1 MRKLFIPLLLC
12 SALEAN
18 EKNGFFIEAG
28 FETGL
33 LEGTQ
38 TQEKNYTTTQTTTKT
53 TTNNYN
59 YLPLNSILQRA
70 TNLFKDADISKLSF
84 SSLSPVRAS
93 LDLSGHLTIENF
105 LPYNLNNVKLSF
117 TDAQGNVIDLGVIET
132 LPKQSKIVLSY
143 QQFNETKQVFDN
155 IMEEQKKYY
164 EKEAERRKNKTT
176 SSVSE
181 TNREPSFTFPTFEV
195 LSTPHSD
202 PNTQRVF
209 EALSKINT
217 NLVMKYSDTN
227 NFESAKDKT
236 EKFTAKTAEEFT
248 NLMLNMIAV
257 LDSQSWGDAILN
269 APFEFT
275 DNKQS
280 GECTNKGDSNDN
292 CVYPQKNGL
301 VKSNVDKK
309 YVLDKQS
316 IVNNFRGK
324 TDLDVSLL
332 NGAGVDGLGSNTTP
346 TNNDDGKNYGQLAVV
361 ASALNPQ
368 KLFGTDYKTINL
380 ADLRAILHEFSHTKG
395 YTHNGNMTY
404 QRVPVVGSNGQQEK
418 KDDGALKDSDG
429 LPYNVC
435 SLYGGQGQPSFPS
448 NYPNSI
454 YHNCAD
460 VPAGF
465 LGVTAAVWQQ
475 LINQNALP
483 INFANLNSQTNYNLN
498 ATLNTQDM
506 ANSVIGTIQKTLT
519 ATSTT
524 TTTSYHHSKS
534 LQRFRSPLLGI
545 NVKIGYQNY
554 FNDFIGLAY
563 YGIIK
568 YNYAKAANQKVQQL
582 SYGGGIDLL
591 LDFITTYSN
600 KNSPTGIQTRRNFS
614 SSFGI
619 FGGLRGLYNSYYALN
634 KVKGSGNLD
643 AATGLNYRYKHSKYS
658 VGISIPL
665 IQRKASVISSGS
677 DYTNSFVFNEG
688 ASHFKVFFN
697 YGWVF

>member
-1 MRKLFIPLLLC
+1 MRKLFIPLLLF

-33 LEGTQ
+33 LEGSQ
-38 TQEKNYTTTQTTTKT
+38 TQEKRHTTTKNT
-53 TTNNYN
+53 YATYN
-59 YLPLNSILQRA
+59 YLPTDTILKRA
-70 TNLFKDADISKLSF
+70 ANLFTDAKSISQLNF
-84 SSLSPVRAS
+84 SSLSPVKV
-93 LDLSGHLTIENF
+93 LYIGGKLTIENF
-105 LPYNLNNVKLSF
+105 LPYNLSNVKLSF
-117 TDAQGNVIDLGVIET
+117 TDAQGNIIDLGVIET
-132 LPKQSKIVLSY
+132 IPKHSKIVLPGEA
-143 QQFNETKQVFDN
+143 FNSL
-155 IMEEQKKYY
+155 
-164 EKEAERRKNKTT
+164 KEAFDKIDPYTFFFPKFEAT
-176 SSVSE
+176 STSVS
-181 TNREPSFTFPTFEV
+181 
-195 LSTPHSD
+195 D
-202 PNTQRVF
+202 ANTQRVF
-209 EALSKINT
+209 ETLNKIKT
-217 NLVMKYSDTN
+217 NLIMKYSNENPN
-227 NFESAKDKT
+227 NFNTCPYNNNGNTKNDCWQN
-236 EKFTAKTAEEFT
+236 FTPQTAEEFT

-275 DNKQS
+275 NSSTDCDNDPSK
-280 GECTNKGDSNDN
+280 
-292 CVYPQKNGL
+292 CVNPGTNGL
-301 VKSNVDKK
+301 VDSKVDQQ
-309 YVLDKQS
+309 YVLNKQG
-316 IVNNFRGK
+316 IVNNFRK
-324 TDLDVSLL
+324 KIEID
-332 NGAGVDGLGSNTTP
+332 
-346 TNNDDGKNYGQLAVV
+346 AVV
-361 ASALNPQ
+361 LKNSGVVGLANGYGNDGEYGTLGVEAYALEPQ
-368 KLFGTDYKTINL
+368 KLFGNDLKTINL
-380 ADLRAILHEFSHTKG
+380 ADLRTILHEFSHTKG
-395 YTHNGNMTY
+395 YGHNGNMTY
-404 QRVPVVGSNGQQEK
+404 QRVPTGQNENGK
-418 KDDGALKDSDG
+418 PKDSDG

-435 SLYGGQGQPSFPS
+435 SLYGGSNQPTFPS

-483 INFANLNSQTNYNLN
+483 INYANLGSQTNYNLN
-498 ATLNTQDM
+498 ASLNTQDL
-506 ANSVIGTIQKTLT
+506 ANSMLNTIQKTFV
-519 ATSTT
+519 TSSVTNHY
-524 TTTSYHHSKS
+524 SSS
-534 LQRFRSPLLGI
+534 ASQSFRSPILGV
-545 NVKIGYQNY
+545 NAKIGYQNY

-568 YNYAKAANQKVQQL
+568 YNYAKAINQKVQQL

-600 KNSPTGIQTRRNFS
+600 KNSPIGVQTRKNFS

-619 FGGLRGLYNSYYALN
+619 FGGLRGLYNSYYVLN

-643 AATGLNYRYKHSKYS
+643 VATGLNYRYKHSKYS

-665 IQRKASVISSGS
+665 IQRKASVVSSGS

>member
-1 MRKLFIPLLLC
+1 MRKLFIPLLLF

-33 LEGTQ
+33 LEGVQ
-38 TQEKNYTTTQTTTKT
+38 TQEKRHTTTKNT
-53 TTNNYN
+53 YATYN
-59 YLPLNSILQRA
+59 YLPTDTILKRA
-70 TNLFKDADISKLSF
+70 ANLFTDAKSISQLNF
-84 SSLSPVRAS
+84 SSLSPVKV
-93 LDLSGHLTIENF
+93 LYIGGKLTIENF
-105 LPYNLNNVKLSF
+105 LPYNLSNVKLSF
-117 TDAQGNVIDLGVIET
+117 TDAQGNAIDLGVIET
-132 LPKQSKIVLSY
+132 IPKHSKIVLPG
-143 QQFNETKQVFDN
+143 EAFDSL
-155 IMEEQKKYY
+155 
-164 EKEAERRKNKTT
+164 KEAFDKIDPYTFFFPKFEAT
-176 SSVSE
+176 STSVS
-181 TNREPSFTFPTFEV
+181 
-195 LSTPHSD
+195 D
-202 PNTQRVF
+202 ANTQRVF
-209 EALSKINT
+209 ETLNKIKT
-217 NLVMKYSDTN
+217 NLIVKYSNENPN
-227 NFESAKDKT
+227 NFNTCPYNNNGNTKNDCWQP
-236 EKFTAKTAEEFT
+236 FTPQTAEEFT

-275 DNKQS
+275 NSSTDCDNDPSKCVNPGVNGRVDTKVDQQYILNKQ
-280 GECTNKGDSNDN
+280 G
-292 CVYPQKNGL
+292 
-301 VKSNVDKK
+301 
-309 YVLDKQS
+309 
-316 IVNNFRGK
+316 IINNFRK
-324 TDLDVSLL
+324 KIEID
-332 NGAGVDGLGSNTTP
+332 
-346 TNNDDGKNYGQLAVV
+346 AVV
-361 ASALNPQ
+361 LKNSGVVGLANGYGNDGEYGTLGVEAYALEPQ
-368 KLFGTDYKTINL
+368 KLFGDNLKTIKL
-380 ADLRAILHEFSHTKG
+380 EDLRTILHEFSHTKG

-404 QRVPVVGSNGQQEK
+404 QRVPTGQNENGK
-418 KDDGALKDSDG
+418 PKDSDG

-435 SLYGGQGQPSFPS
+435 SLYGGSNQSAFPS

-483 INFANLNSQTNYNLN
+483 INYANLNSQTNYNLN
-498 ATLNTQDM
+498 ASLNTQDL
-506 ANSVIGTIQKTLT
+506 ANSMLNTIQKTFV
-519 ATSTT
+519 TSSVTNHYF
-524 TTTSYHHSKS
+524 SSAS
-534 LQRFRSPLLGI
+534 QSFRSPILGV
-545 NVKIGYQNY
+545 NAKIGYQNY

-568 YNYAKAANQKVQQL
+568 YNYAKAINQKVQQL

-591 LDFITTYSN
+591 VDFITTYSN
-600 KNSPTGIQTRRNFS
+600 KNSPTGIQTKRNFS

-619 FGGLRGLYNSYYALN
+619 FGGLRGLYNSYYVLN

-643 AATGLNYRYKHSKYS
+643 VATGLNYRYKHSKYS

-665 IQRKASVISSGS
+665 IQRKASVVSSGG

>member
-1 MRKLFIPLLLC
+1 MRKLFTSFLLF

-38 TQEKNYTTTQTTTKT
+38 TQEKRHTTTKNT
-53 TTNNYN
+53 YATYN
-59 YLPLNSILQRA
+59 YLPTDTILKRA
-70 TNLFKDADISKLSF
+70 ANLFTNAEAISKLKF
-84 SSLSPVRAS
+84 SSLSPVRV
-93 LDLSGHLTIENF
+93 LYMYNGQLTIENF
-105 LPYNLNNVKLSF
+105 LPYNLSNVKLSF

-132 LPKQSKIVLSY
+132 IPKHSKIVLPG
-143 QQFNETKQVFDN
+143 EAFDSLKVDPYTLFLPK
-155 IMEEQKKYY
+155 I
-164 EKEAERRKNKTT
+164 EAT
-176 SSVSE
+176 STSVS
-181 TNREPSFTFPTFEV
+181 
-195 LSTPHSD
+195 D
-202 PNTQRVF
+202 ANTQRVF
-209 EALSKINT
+209 ETLNKIKT
-217 NLVMKYSDTN
+217 DLVVNYRN
-227 NFESAKDKT
+227 EN
-236 EKFTAKTAEEFT
+236 KFKGHENHWEAFTPQTAEEFT

-269 APFEFT
+269 APFDF
-275 DNKQS
+275 
-280 GECTNKGDSNDN
+280 TNKGGEECDTSKENE
-292 CVYPQKNGL
+292 CVNPGTNGR
-301 VKSNVDKK
+301 VNSQNAS
-309 YVLDKQS
+309 YVLNKQD
-316 IVNNFRGK
+316 IVNKFRNK
-324 TDLDVSLL
+324 ADLDVVVLKDS
-332 NGAGVDGLGSNTTP
+332 GVVGLGSDITP
-346 TNNDDGKNYGQLAVV
+346 SNNDDGKHYGQLGVV
-361 ASALNPQ
+361 ASALDPK
-368 KLFGTDYKTINL
+368 KLFGNNLKTINL
-380 ADLRAILHEFSHTKG
+380 EDLRTILHEFSHTKG
-395 YTHNGNMTY
+395 YGHNGNMTY
-404 QRVPVVGSNGQQEK
+404 QRVPTGQNENGK
-418 KDDGALKDSDG
+418 PKDSDG

-435 SLYGGQGQPSFPS
+435 SLYGGQGQSAFPS

-483 INFANLNSQTNYNLN
+483 INFANLGSQTNYNLN
-498 ATLNTQDM
+498 ASLNTQDL
-506 ANSVIGTIQKTLT
+506 ANSMLSTIQKTFV
-519 ATSTT
+519 TSSVTNHY
-524 TTTSYHHSKS
+524 SSS
-534 LQRFRSPLLGI
+534 ASQNFRSPILGV
-545 NVKIGYQNY
+545 NAKIGYQNY

-591 LDFITTYSN
+591 VDFITTYSN
-600 KNSPTGIQTRRNFS
+600 KNSPIDIQTRRNFS

-643 AATGLNYRYKHSKYS
+643 VATGLNYRYKHSKYS

-665 IQRKASVISSGS
+665 IQRKASVVSSGG

>member
-1 MRKLFIPLLLC
+1 MRKLFTSFLLF

-38 TQEKNYTTTQTTTKT
+38 TQEKRHTTTKNT
-53 TTNNYN
+53 YATYN
-59 YLPLNSILQRA
+59 YLPTDAVLKRA
-70 TNLFKDADISKLSF
+70 ANLFTDAKSISQLNF
-84 SSLSPVRAS
+84 SSLSPVKV
-93 LDLSGHLTIENF
+93 LYIGGKLTIENF
-105 LPYNLNNVKLSF
+105 LPYNLSNVKLSF
-117 TDAQGNVIDLGVIET
+117 TDAQGNIIDLGVIET
-132 LPKQSKIVLSY
+132 IPKHSKIVLPG
-143 QQFNETKQVFDN
+143 EAFDSL
-155 IMEEQKKYY
+155 
-164 EKEAERRKNKTT
+164 KEAFDKIDPYTFFFPKFEAT
-176 SSVSE
+176 STSVS
-181 TNREPSFTFPTFEV
+181 
-195 LSTPHSD
+195 D
-202 PNTQRVF
+202 ANTQRVF
-209 EALSKINT
+209 ETLNKIKT
-217 NLVMKYSDTN
+217 NLIMKYSNENPSNFNTCPYN
-227 NFESAKDKT
+227 NNGNTKNDCWQP
-236 EKFTAKTAEEFT
+236 FTPQTAEEFT

-269 APFEFT
+269 APFDFT
-275 DNKQS
+275 NSSTDCDNDPSKCVNPGINGRVDSKVDQQYVLNKQ
-280 GECTNKGDSNDN
+280 G
-292 CVYPQKNGL
+292 
-301 VKSNVDKK
+301 
-309 YVLDKQS
+309 
-316 IVNNFRGK
+316 IVNNFRK
-324 TDLDVSLL
+324 KIEID
-332 NGAGVDGLGSNTTP
+332 
-346 TNNDDGKNYGQLAVV
+346 AVV
-361 ASALNPQ
+361 LKNSGVVGLANGYGNDGEYGTLGVEAYALDPT
-368 KLFGTDYKTINL
+368 KLFGNNLKTINL
-380 ADLRAILHEFSHTKG
+380 ADLRTILHEFSHTKG

-404 QRVPVVGSNGQQEK
+404 QRVPTGQNENGK
-418 KDDGALKDSDG
+418 PKDSDG

-435 SLYGGQGQPSFPS
+435 SLYGGQGQSAFPS

-498 ATLNTQDM
+498 ASLNTQDL
-506 ANSVIGTIQKTLT
+506 ANSMLSTIQKTFV
-519 ATSTT
+519 TSSVTNHYF
-524 TTTSYHHSKS
+524 SSAS
-534 LQRFRSPLLGI
+534 QSFRSPILGV
-545 NVKIGYQNY
+545 NAKIGYQNY

-600 KNSPTGIQTRRNFS
+600 KNSPIDIQTRRNFS

-643 AATGLNYRYKHSKYS
+643 VATGLNYRYKHSKYS

-665 IQRKASVISSGS
+665 IQRKASIVSSNG

>member
-1 MRKLFIPLLLC
+1 MKKLFVPLLLF

-38 TQEKNYTTTQTTTKT
+38 TQEKRHTTTKNT
-53 TTNNYN
+53 YATYN
-59 YLPLNSILQRA
+59 YLPTDTILKRA
-70 TNLFKDADISKLSF
+70 ANLFTDAKSISQLNF

-93 LDLSGHLTIENF
+93 ASMLNGSLTIENF
-105 LPYNLNNVKLSF
+105 LPYNLNNVKLSLK
-117 TDAQGNVIDLGVIET
+117 DAQGNVIDLGVIET
-132 LPKQSKIVLSY
+132 IPKHSKIVLPEKLFDGLKKLVLIFF
-143 QQFNETKQVFDN
+143 QQIEVSSTQV
-155 IMEEQKKYY
+155 
-164 EKEAERRKNKTT
+164 
-176 SSVSE
+176 
-181 TNREPSFTFPTFEV
+181 
-195 LSTPHSD
+195 SD
-202 PNTQRVF
+202 ANTQRVF
-209 EALSKINT
+209 ETLNNIKT
-217 NLVMKYSDTN
+217 NLVMKYLDN
-227 NFESAKDKT
+227 NPFANTCGNQSKNDCWQN
-236 EKFTAKTAEEFT
+236 FTPQTAEEFT

-275 DNKQS
+275 NKGGG
-280 GECTNKGDSNDN
+280 GECDTSKEND
-292 CVYPQKNGL
+292 CVNPGTNGL
-301 VKSNVDKK
+301 VNSQNQQ
-309 YVLDKQS
+309 YVLNKQD
-316 IVNNFRGK
+316 IVNKFRNK
-324 TDLDVSLL
+324 ADLDVVILKDS
-332 NGAGVDGLGSNTTP
+332 GVVGLGSDITP
-346 TNNDDGKNYGQLAVV
+346 SNNDDGKHYGQLGVV
-361 ASALNPQ
+361 ASALDPK
-368 KLFGTDYKTINL
+368 KLFSDNLKTINL
-380 ADLRAILHEFSHTKG
+380 EDLRTILHEFSHTKG
-395 YTHNGNMTY
+395 YGHNGNMTY
-404 QRVPVVGSNGQQEK
+404 QRVPTGQNENGK
-418 KDDGALKDSDG
+418 PKDSDG

-435 SLYGGQGQPSFPS
+435 SLYGGSNQSAFPS

-483 INFANLNSQTNYNLN
+483 INYANLGSQTNYNLN
-498 ATLNTQDM
+498 ASLNTQDL
-506 ANSVIGTIQKTLT
+506 ANSMLGTIQKTFLT
-519 ATSTT
+519 SSVTNHYFSSASQ
-524 TTTSYHHSKS
+524 S
-534 LQRFRSPLLGI
+534 FRSPILGV
-545 NVKIGYQNY
+545 NAKIGYQNY

-563 YGIIK
+563 YGIVK
-568 YNYAKAANQKVQQL
+568 YNYSKALNQKFQQL

-600 KNSPTGIQTRRNFS
+600 KNSPIDIQTRRNFS

-619 FGGLRGLYNSYYALN
+619 FGGLRGLYNSYYVLN

-643 AATGLNYRYKHSKYS
+643 VATGLNYRYKHSKYS

-665 IQRKASVISSGS
+665 IQRKASVISSGG

>member
-1 MRKLFIPLLLC
+1 MRKLFIPLLLF

-38 TQEKNYTTTQTTTKT
+38 TQEKRHTTTKNT
-53 TTNNYN
+53 YATYN
-59 YLPLNSILQRA
+59 YLPTDTILKRA
-70 TNLFKDADISKLSF
+70 ANLFTNTEAISKLKF
-84 SSLSPVRAS
+84 SSLSPVRV
-93 LDLSGHLTIENF
+93 LYMYNGQLTIENF
-105 LPYNLNNVKLSF
+105 LPYNLSNVKLSF

-132 LPKQSKIVLSY
+132 IPKHSKIVLPG
-143 QQFNETKQVFDN
+143 EAFDSL
-155 IMEEQKKYY
+155 
-164 EKEAERRKNKTT
+164 KEAFDKIGPYTFFLPKFEAT
-176 SSVSE
+176 STSI
-181 TNREPSFTFPTFEV
+181 
-195 LSTPHSD
+195 SD
-202 PNTQRVF
+202 ANTQRVF
-209 EALSKINT
+209 ETLNKIKT
-217 NLVMKYSDTN
+217 NLVVNYRNENK
-227 NFESAKDKT
+227 FEGHQNHWEA
-236 EKFTAKTAEEFT
+236 FTPQTAEEFT

-275 DNKQS
+275 NKGGG
-280 GECTNKGDSNDN
+280 GECDTSKEND
-292 CVYPQKNGL
+292 CVNPGTNGL
-301 VKSNVDKK
+301 VNSQNQQ
-309 YVLDKQS
+309 YVLNKQD
-316 IVNNFRGK
+316 IVNKFRNK
-324 TDLDVSLL
+324 ADLDVVVLKDS
-332 NGAGVDGLGSNTTP
+332 GVVGLGSDITP
-346 TNNDDGKNYGQLAVV
+346 SNNDDGKHYGQLGVV
-361 ASALNPQ
+361 ASALDPK
-368 KLFGTDYKTINL
+368 KLFSDNLKTINL
-380 ADLRAILHEFSHTKG
+380 EDLRTILHEFSHTKG

-404 QRVPVVGSNGQQEK
+404 QRVPTGQNENGK
-418 KDDGALKDSDG
+418 PKDSDG

-435 SLYGGQGQPSFPS
+435 SLYGGSNQPAFPS

-483 INFANLNSQTNYNLN
+483 INYANLGSQTNYNLN
-498 ATLNTQDM
+498 ASLNTQDL
-506 ANSVIGTIQKTLT
+506 ANSMLSTIQKTFV
-519 ATSTT
+519 TSSVTNHYF
-524 TTTSYHHSKS
+524 SSAS
-534 LQRFRSPLLGI
+534 QSFRSPILGV
-545 NVKIGYQNY
+545 NAKIGYQNY

-568 YNYAKAANQKVQQL
+568 YNYAKAINQKVQQL

-600 KNSPTGIQTRRNFS
+600 KNNPTGVQTKRNFS

-619 FGGLRGLYNSYYALN
+619 FGGLRGLYNSYYVLN

-643 AATGLNYRYKHSKYS
+643 VATGFNYRYKHSKYS

-665 IQRKASVISSGS
+665 IQRKASVVSSGG

>member
-1 MRKLFIPLLLC
+1 MRKLFIPLLLF

-33 LEGTQ
+33 LEGAQ
-38 TQEKNYTTTQTTTKT
+38 TQEKRHTTTKNT
-53 TTNNYN
+53 YATYN
-59 YLPLNSILQRA
+59 YLPTDTILKRA
-70 TNLFKDADISKLSF
+70 ANLFTDAKSISQLNF
-84 SSLSPVRAS
+84 SSLSPVKV
-93 LDLSGHLTIENF
+93 LYIGGKLTIENF
-105 LPYNLNNVKLSF
+105 LPYNLSNVKLSF

-132 LPKQSKIVLSY
+132 IPKHSKIVLPG
-143 QQFNETKQVFDN
+143 EAFDSL
-155 IMEEQKKYY
+155 KKAFDKIDPYTFFLP
-164 EKEAERRKNKTT
+164 KFEAT
-176 SSVSE
+176 STSVS
-181 TNREPSFTFPTFEV
+181 
-195 LSTPHSD
+195 D
-202 PNTQRVF
+202 ANTQRVF
-209 EALSKINT
+209 ETLNKIKT
-217 NLVMKYSDTN
+217 NLVVNYRNENK
-227 NFESAKDKT
+227 FEGHQTHWEA
-236 EKFTAKTAEEFT
+236 FTPQTAEEFT

-275 DNKQS
+275 NKGGG
-280 GECTNKGDSNDN
+280 GECDTSKQNE
-292 CVYPQKNGL
+292 CVNPGTNGL
-301 VKSNVDKK
+301 VNPQNKS
-309 YVLDKQS
+309 YVLNKQD
-316 IVNNFRGK
+316 IVNKFRNK
-324 TDLDVSLL
+324 ADLDVVVLKDS
-332 NGAGVDGLGSNTTP
+332 GVVGLGSDITP
-346 TNNDDGKNYGQLAVV
+346 SNNDDGKHYGQLGVV
-361 ASALNPQ
+361 ASALDPK
-368 KLFGTDYKTINL
+368 KLFGDNLKTINL
-380 ADLRAILHEFSHTKG
+380 ADLRTILHEFSHTKG
-395 YTHNGNMTY
+395 YGHNGNMTY
-404 QRVPVVGSNGQQEK
+404 QRVPTGQNENGK
-418 KDDGALKDSDG
+418 PKDSDG

-435 SLYGGQGQPSFPS
+435 SLYGGSGQPAFPS

-483 INFANLNSQTNYNLN
+483 INYANLNAQTNYNLN
-498 ATLNTQDM
+498 ASLNTQDL
-506 ANSVIGTIQKTLT
+506 ANSMLGTIQKTFV
-519 ATSTT
+519 TSSVTNHYF
-524 TTTSYHHSKS
+524 SSAS
-534 LQRFRSPLLGI
+534 QSFRSPILGV
-545 NVKIGYQNY
+545 NAKIGYQNY

-563 YGIIK
+563 YGIVK
-568 YNYAKAANQKVQQL
+568 YNYSKALNQKVQQL

-600 KNSPTGIQTRRNFS
+600 KNNPIDIQTRRNFS

-619 FGGLRGLYNSYYALN
+619 FGGLRGLYNSYYVLN

-643 AATGLNYRYKHSKYS
+643 VATGLNYRYKHSKYS

-665 IQRKASVISSGS
+665 IQRKASVVSSGS

>member
-1 MRKLFIPLLLC
+1 MRKLFIPLLLF

-38 TQEKNYTTTQTTTKT
+38 TQEKRRTTTKNT
-53 TTNNYN
+53 YATYN
-59 YLPLNSILQRA
+59 YLPTDTILKRA
-70 TNLFKDADISKLSF
+70 ANLFTDAKSISQLNF
-84 SSLSPVRAS
+84 SSLSPVKV
-93 LDLSGHLTIENF
+93 LYIGGKLTIENF
-105 LPYNLNNVKLSF
+105 LPYNLSNVKLSF
-117 TDAQGNVIDLGVIET
+117 TDAQGNMIDLGVIET
-132 LPKQSKIVLSY
+132 IPKHSKIVLPG
-143 QQFNETKQVFDN
+143 EAFDSL
-155 IMEEQKKYY
+155 
-164 EKEAERRKNKTT
+164 KEAFDKIGPYTFFLPKFEAT
-176 SSVSE
+176 STSVS
-181 TNREPSFTFPTFEV
+181 
-195 LSTPHSD
+195 D
-202 PNTQRVF
+202 ANTQRVF
-209 EALSKINT
+209 ETLNKIKT
-217 NLVMKYSDTN
+217 NLIMKYSNENPN
-227 NFESAKDKT
+227 NFNTCPYNNNGNTKNDCWQP
-236 EKFTAKTAEEFT
+236 FTPQTAEEFT

-269 APFEFT
+269 APFDFT
-275 DNKQS
+275 NSSTDCDNDPSKCVNPGINGRVDSKVDQQYVLNKQ
-280 GECTNKGDSNDN
+280 G
-292 CVYPQKNGL
+292 
-301 VKSNVDKK
+301 
-309 YVLDKQS
+309 
-316 IVNNFRGK
+316 IVNNFRK
-324 TDLDVSLL
+324 KIEID
-332 NGAGVDGLGSNTTP
+332 
-346 TNNDDGKNYGQLAVV
+346 AVV
-361 ASALNPQ
+361 LKNSGVVGLANGYGNDGEYGTLGVEAYALEPT
-368 KLFGTDYKTINL
+368 KLFGNNLKTINL
-380 ADLRAILHEFSHTKG
+380 ADLRTILHEFSHTKG
-395 YTHNGNMTY
+395 YGHNGNMTY
-404 QRVPVVGSNGQQEK
+404 QRVPVMKNGQVEK
-418 KDDGALKDSDG
+418 DNNGKPKDSDG

-435 SLYGGQGQPSFPS
+435 SLYGGQGQSAFPS

-498 ATLNTQDM
+498 ASLNTQDL
-506 ANSVIGTIQKTLT
+506 ANSMLSTIQKTFV
-519 ATSTT
+519 TSSVTNHYF
-524 TTTSYHHSKS
+524 SSAS
-534 LQRFRSPLLGI
+534 QSFRSPILGV
-545 NVKIGYQNY
+545 NAKIGYQNY

-568 YNYAKAANQKVQQL
+568 YNYAKATNQKVQQL

-591 LDFITTYSN
+591 VDFITTYSN
-600 KNSPTGIQTRRNFS
+600 KNSPIDIQTRRNFS

-643 AATGLNYRYKHSKYS
+643 VATGLNYRYKHSKYS

-665 IQRKASVISSGS
+665 IQRKASIVSSDG
-677 DYTNSFVFNEG
+677 DYTNSLVFNEG

>member
-1 MRKLFIPLLLC
+1 MRKLFIPLLLF

-33 LEGTQ
+33 LEGAQ
-38 TQEKNYTTTQTTTKT
+38 TQEKRHTTTKNT
-53 TTNNYN
+53 YATYS
-59 YLPLNSILQRA
+59 YLPTDSVLKRA
-70 TNLFKDADISKLSF
+70 ANLFTDAKSISQLNF
-84 SSLSPVRAS
+84 SSLSPVKV
-93 LDLSGHLTIENF
+93 LYIGGKLTIENF
-105 LPYNLNNVKLSF
+105 LPYNLSNVKLSF
-117 TDAQGNVIDLGVIET
+117 KDAQGNAIDLGVIET
-132 LPKQSKIVLSY
+132 IPKHSKIVLPG
-143 QQFNETKQVFDN
+143 EAFDSL
-155 IMEEQKKYY
+155 
-164 EKEAERRKNKTT
+164 KEAFDKIGPYTFFFPKFEAT
-176 SSVSE
+176 STSVS
-181 TNREPSFTFPTFEV
+181 
-195 LSTPHSD
+195 D
-202 PNTQRVF
+202 ANTQRVF
-209 EALSKINT
+209 ETLNNIKT
-217 NLVMKYSDTN
+217 NLIMKYSNENPN
-227 NFESAKDKT
+227 NFNTCPYNNNGNTKNDCWQN
-236 EKFTAKTAEEFT
+236 FTPQTAEEFT

-275 DNKQS
+275 NSSTDCDNDPSKCVNPGVNGRVDTKVDQQYILNKQ
-280 GECTNKGDSNDN
+280 G
-292 CVYPQKNGL
+292 
-301 VKSNVDKK
+301 
-309 YVLDKQS
+309 
-316 IVNNFRGK
+316 IINNFRK
-324 TDLDVSLL
+324 KIEID
-332 NGAGVDGLGSNTTP
+332 
-346 TNNDDGKNYGQLAVV
+346 AVV
-361 ASALNPQ
+361 LKNSGVVGLANGYGNDGEYGTLGVEAYALEPQ
-368 KLFGTDYKTINL
+368 KLFGNDLKTINL
-380 ADLRAILHEFSHTKG
+380 EDLRTILHEFSHTKG

-404 QRVPVVGSNGQQEK
+404 QRVPTGQNENGK
-418 KDDGALKDSDG
+418 PKDSDG

-435 SLYGGQGQPSFPS
+435 SLYGGSNQPAFPS

-483 INFANLNSQTNYNLN
+483 INYANLGSQTNYNLN
-498 ATLNTQDM
+498 ASLNTQDL
-506 ANSVIGTIQKTLT
+506 ANSMLGTIQKTFV
-519 ATSTT
+519 TSSVTNHY
-524 TTTSYHHSKS
+524 SSS
-534 LQRFRSPLLGI
+534 ASQSFRSPILGV
-545 NVKIGYQNY
+545 NAKIGYQNY

-568 YNYAKAANQKVQQL
+568 YNYSKALNQKFQQL

-600 KNSPTGIQTRRNFS
+600 KNSPIGVQTRRNFS

-619 FGGLRGLYNSYYALN
+619 FGGLRGLYNSYYVLN

-643 AATGLNYRYKHSKYS
+643 VATGLNYRYKHSKYS

-665 IQRKASVISSGS
+665 IQRKASVVSSGS

>member
-1 MRKLFIPLLLC
+1 MRKLFIPLLLF

-38 TQEKNYTTTQTTTKT
+38 TQEKRHTTTKNT
-53 TTNNYN
+53 YATYN
-59 YLPLNSILQRA
+59 YLPTDMILKRA
-70 TNLFKDADISKLSF
+70 ANLFTDTKSISQLTF
-84 SSLSPVRAS
+84 SSLSPVKV
-93 LDLSGHLTIENF
+93 LYIGGKLTIENF

-117 TDAQGNVIDLGVIET
+117 TDAQGNAIDLGVIET
-132 LPKQSKIVLSY
+132 IPKHSKIVLPG
-143 QQFNETKQVFDN
+143 EAFDSL
-155 IMEEQKKYY
+155 
-164 EKEAERRKNKTT
+164 KEAFDKIDPYTFFLPKFEAT
-176 SSVSE
+176 STSVS
-181 TNREPSFTFPTFEV
+181 
-195 LSTPHSD
+195 D
-202 PNTQRVF
+202 ANTQRVF
-209 EALSKINT
+209 ETLNKIKT
-217 NLVMKYSDTN
+217 NLIMKYSNENPSNFNTCPYN
-227 NFESAKDKT
+227 NNGNIKNDCWQN
-236 EKFTAKTAEEFT
+236 FTPQTAEEFT

-275 DNKQS
+275 NKGGG
-280 GECTNKGDSNDN
+280 GECDTSKEND
-292 CVYPQKNGL
+292 CVNPGTNGL
-301 VKSNVDKK
+301 VNSQNKS
-309 YVLDKQS
+309 YVLNKQD
-316 IVNNFRGK
+316 IVNNFRK
-324 TDLDVSLL
+324 KIEID
-332 NGAGVDGLGSNTTP
+332 
-346 TNNDDGKNYGQLAVV
+346 AVV
-361 ASALNPQ
+361 LKNSGVVGLANGYGNDGEYGTLGVEAYALEPK
-368 KLFGTDYKTINL
+368 KLFSDNLKTINL
-380 ADLRAILHEFSHTKG
+380 EDLRTILHEFSHTKG
-395 YTHNGNMTY
+395 YGHNGNMTY
-404 QRVPVVGSNGQQEK
+404 QRVPTGQNENGK
-418 KDDGALKDSDG
+418 PKDSDG

-435 SLYGGQGQPSFPS
+435 SLYGGSNQPAFPS

-498 ATLNTQDM
+498 ASLNTQDL
-506 ANSVIGTIQKTLT
+506 ANSMLNTIQKTFV
-519 ATSTT
+519 TSSVTNHY
-524 TTTSYHHSKS
+524 SSS
-534 LQRFRSPLLGI
+534 ASQSFRSPILGV
-545 NVKIGYQNY
+545 NAKIGYQNY

-568 YNYAKAANQKVQQL
+568 YNYAKAINQKVQQL

-600 KNSPTGIQTRRNFS
+600 KNSPTGIQTRKNFS

-619 FGGLRGLYNSYYALN
+619 FGGLRGLYNSYYVLN

-643 AATGLNYRYKHSKYS
+643 VATGLNYRYKHSKYS

-665 IQRKASVISSGS
+665 IQRK
-677 DYTNSFVFNEG
+677 
-688 ASHFKVFFN
+688 
-697 YGWVF
+697 

>member
-1 MRKLFIPLLLC
+1 MRKLFIPLLLF

-18 EKNGFFIEAG
+18 QKNGFFIEAG

-38 TQEKNYTTTQTTTKT
+38 TQEKRHTTTKNT
-53 TTNNYN
+53 YATYN
-59 YLPLNSILQRA
+59 YLPTDTILKRA
-70 TNLFKDADISKLSF
+70 ANLFTNAEAISKLKF
-84 SSLSPVRAS
+84 SSLSPVRV
-93 LDLSGHLTIENF
+93 LYMYNGQLTIENF
-105 LPYNLNNVKLSF
+105 LPYNLSNVKLSF
-117 TDAQGNVIDLGVIET
+117 TDAQGNAIDLGVIET
-132 LPKQSKIVLSY
+132 IPKHSKIVLPG
-143 QQFNETKQVFDN
+143 EAFDSLK
-155 IMEEQKKYY
+155 IDPYTLFLPKI
-164 EKEAERRKNKTT
+164 EAT
-176 SSVSE
+176 STSI
-181 TNREPSFTFPTFEV
+181 
-195 LSTPHSD
+195 SD
-202 PNTQRVF
+202 ANTQRVF
-209 EALSKINT
+209 ETLNKIKT
-217 NLVMKYSDTN
+217 NLVVNYRNENK
-227 NFESAKDKT
+227 FEGHQNHWEA
-236 EKFTAKTAEEFT
+236 FTPQTAEEFT

-257 LDSQSWGDAILN
+257 LDSQSWGDAVLN

-275 DNKQS
+275 
-280 GECTNKGDSNDN
+280 NKGGGEECDTSKENE
-292 CVYPQKNGL
+292 CVNPGTNGL
-301 VKSNVDKK
+301 VNSQNQQ
-309 YVLDKQS
+309 YVLNKQD
-316 IVNNFRGK
+316 IVNKFRNK
-324 TDLDVSLL
+324 ADLDVVILKDS
-332 NGAGVDGLGSNTTP
+332 GVVGLGSDITP
-346 TNNDDGKNYGQLAVV
+346 SNNDDGKHYGQLGVV
-361 ASALNPQ
+361 ASALDPK
-368 KLFGTDYKTINL
+368 KLFGNDLKTIKL
-380 ADLRAILHEFSHTKG
+380 EDLRTILHEFSHTKG

-404 QRVPVVGSNGQQEK
+404 QRVPVMKNGQVEK
-418 KDDGALKDSDG
+418 DNNGKPKDSDG

-435 SLYGGQGQPSFPS
+435 SLYGGQGQSAFPS

-483 INFANLNSQTNYNLN
+483 INFANLGSQTNYNLN
-498 ATLNTQDM
+498 ASLNTQDL
-506 ANSVIGTIQKTLT
+506 ANSMLSTIQKTFV
-519 ATSTT
+519 TSSVTNHYF
-524 TTTSYHHSKS
+524 SSAS
-534 LQRFRSPLLGI
+534 QNFRSPILGV
-545 NVKIGYQNY
+545 NAKIGYQSY

-568 YNYAKAANQKVQQL
+568 YNYAKANDQKVQQL

-600 KNSPTGIQTRRNFS
+600 KNSPIDIQTRRNFS

-643 AATGLNYRYKHSKYS
+643 VATGLNYRYKHSKYS

-665 IQRKASVISSGS
+665 IQRKASIVSSNG
-677 DYTNSFVFNEG
+677 DYTNSLVFNEG

>member
-1 MRKLFIPLLLC
+1 MRKLFIPLLLF

-33 LEGTQ
+33 LEGAQ
-38 TQEKNYTTTQTTTKT
+38 TQEKRHTTTKNT
-53 TTNNYN
+53 YATYN
-59 YLPLNSILQRA
+59 YLPTDTILKRA
-70 TNLFKDADISKLSF
+70 ANLFTNTEAISKLKF
-84 SSLSPVRAS
+84 SSLSPVRV
-93 LDLSGHLTIENF
+93 LYMYNGQLTIENF

-117 TDAQGNVIDLGVIET
+117 KDAQGNVIDLGVIET
-132 LPKQSKIVLSY
+132 IPKHSKIVLPG
-143 QQFNETKQVFDN
+143 EAFDSL
-155 IMEEQKKYY
+155 
-164 EKEAERRKNKTT
+164 KEAFDKIDPYTFFLPKFEAT
-176 SSVSE
+176 STSVS
-181 TNREPSFTFPTFEV
+181 
-195 LSTPHSD
+195 D
-202 PNTQRVF
+202 ANTQRVF
-209 EALSKINT
+209 ETLNKIKT
-217 NLVMKYSDTN
+217 NLVVNYRNENK
-227 NFESAKDKT
+227 FKDH
-236 EKFTAKTAEEFT
+236 ENHWEAFTPQTAEEFT

-275 DNKQS
+275 NKGGE
-280 GECTNKGDSNDN
+280 GECDTSKEND
-292 CVYPQKNGL
+292 CVNPGTNGL
-301 VKSNVDKK
+301 VNSQNKS
-309 YVLDKQS
+309 YVLNKQD
-316 IVNNFRGK
+316 IVNKFRNK
-324 TDLDVSLL
+324 ADLDVVVLKDS
-332 NGAGVDGLGSNTTP
+332 GVVGLGSDITP
-346 TNNDDGKNYGQLAVV
+346 SNNDDGKHYGQLGVV
-361 ASALNPQ
+361 ASALDPK
-368 KLFGTDYKTINL
+368 KLFGNDLKTINL
-380 ADLRAILHEFSHTKG
+380 ADLRTILHEFSHTKG
-395 YTHNGNMTY
+395 YGHNGNMTY
-404 QRVPVVGSNGQQEK
+404 QRVPTGQNENGK
-418 KDDGALKDSDG
+418 PKDSDG

-435 SLYGGQGQPSFPS
+435 SLYGGSNQPAFPS

-483 INFANLNSQTNYNLN
+483 IDYANLSAQTNYNLN
-498 ATLNTQDM
+498 ASLNTQDL
-506 ANSVIGTIQKTLT
+506 ANSMLSTIQKTFV
-519 ATSTT
+519 TSSVTNHYF
-524 TTTSYHHSKS
+524 SSAS
-534 LQRFRSPLLGI
+534 QSFRSPILGV
-545 NVKIGYQNY
+545 NAKIGYQNY

-568 YNYAKAANQKVQQL
+568 YNYSKALNQKVQQL

-600 KNSPTGIQTRRNFS
+600 KNSPIGVQTKRNFS

-619 FGGLRGLYNSYYALN
+619 FGGLRGLYNSYYVLN

-643 AATGLNYRYKHSKYS
+643 VATGLNYRYKHSKYS

-665 IQRKASVISSGS
+665 IQRKASVVSSGS

>member
-38 TQEKNYTTTQTTTKT
+38 TQEKRHTTTKNT
-53 TTNNYN
+53 YATYN
-59 YLPLNSILQRA
+59 YLPTDTILKRA
-70 TNLFKDADISKLSF
+70 ANLFTNAEAISKLKF
-84 SSLSPVRAS
+84 SSLSPVRV
-93 LDLSGHLTIENF
+93 LYMYNGQLTIENF
-105 LPYNLNNVKLSF
+105 LPYNLSNVKLSF

-132 LPKQSKIVLSY
+132 IPKHSKIVLPG
-143 QQFNETKQVFDN
+143 EAFDSLKVDPYTLFLPK
-155 IMEEQKKYY
+155 I
-164 EKEAERRKNKTT
+164 EAT
-176 SSVSE
+176 STSVS
-181 TNREPSFTFPTFEV
+181 
-195 LSTPHSD
+195 D
-202 PNTQRVF
+202 ANTQRVF
-209 EALSKINT
+209 ETLNKIKT
-217 NLVMKYSDTN
+217 DLVVNYRNENK
-227 NFESAKDKT
+227 FKDH
-236 EKFTAKTAEEFT
+236 ENHWEAFTPQTAEEFT

-275 DNKQS
+275 NKGG
-280 GECTNKGDSNDN
+280 GECDTSKENE
-292 CVYPQKNGL
+292 CVNPGTNGL
-301 VKSNVDKK
+301 VNPQNKS
-309 YVLDKQS
+309 YVLNKQD
-316 IVNNFRGK
+316 IVNKFRNK
-324 TDLDVSLL
+324 ADLDVVVLKDS
-332 NGAGVDGLGSNTTP
+332 GVVGLGSDITP
-346 TNNDDGKNYGQLAVV
+346 SNNDDGKHYGQLGVV
-361 ASALNPQ
+361 ASALDPT
-368 KLFGTDYKTINL
+368 KLFGNDLKTINL
-380 ADLRAILHEFSHTKG
+380 EDLRTILHEFSHTKG

-404 QRVPVVGSNGQQEK
+404 QRVPVTKDGQVEKDNNGK
-418 KDDGALKDSDG
+418 PKDSDG

-435 SLYGGQGQPSFPS
+435 SLYGGSNQSTFPS

-483 INFANLNSQTNYNLN
+483 INFANLGSQTNYNLN
-498 ATLNTQDM
+498 ASLNTQDL
-506 ANSVIGTIQKTLT
+506 ANSMLSTIQKTFV
-519 ATSTT
+519 TSSVTNHYF
-524 TTTSYHHSKS
+524 SSAS
-534 LQRFRSPLLGI
+534 QNFRSPILGV
-545 NVKIGYQNY
+545 NAKIGYQNY

-591 LDFITTYSN
+591 VDFITTYSN
-600 KNSPTGIQTRRNFS
+600 KNSPIDIQTRRNFS

-643 AATGLNYRYKHSKYS
+643 VATGLNYRYKHSKYS

>member
-38 TQEKNYTTTQTTTKT
+38 TQERRHTTTKNT
-53 TTNNYN
+53 YATYN
-59 YLPLNSILQRA
+59 YLPTDAVLKRA
-70 TNLFKDADISKLSF
+70 ANLFTDAKSISQLNF
-84 SSLSPVRAS
+84 SSLSPVKV
-93 LDLSGHLTIENF
+93 LYIGGKLTIENF
-105 LPYNLNNVKLSF
+105 LPYNLSNVKLSF

-132 LPKQSKIVLSY
+132 IPKHSKIVLPG
-143 QQFNETKQVFDN
+143 EAFDSL
-155 IMEEQKKYY
+155 
-164 EKEAERRKNKTT
+164 KEAFDKIDPYTFFFPKFEAT
-176 SSVSE
+176 STSVS
-181 TNREPSFTFPTFEV
+181 
-195 LSTPHSD
+195 D
-202 PNTQRVF
+202 ANTQRVF
-209 EALSKINT
+209 ETLNKIKT
-217 NLVMKYSDTN
+217 NLIMKYSNENPN
-227 NFESAKDKT
+227 NFNTCPYNNNGNTKNDCWQP
-236 EKFTAKTAEEFT
+236 FTPQTAEEFT

-275 DNKQS
+275 NSSTDCDNDPSKCVNPGINGRVDSKVDQQYVLNKQ
-280 GECTNKGDSNDN
+280 G
-292 CVYPQKNGL
+292 
-301 VKSNVDKK
+301 
-309 YVLDKQS
+309 
-316 IVNNFRGK
+316 IVNNFRK
-324 TDLDVSLL
+324 KIEID
-332 NGAGVDGLGSNTTP
+332 
-346 TNNDDGKNYGQLAVV
+346 AVV
-361 ASALNPQ
+361 LKNSGVVGLANGYGNDGEYGTLGVEAYALDPT
-368 KLFGTDYKTINL
+368 KLFGNNLKTINL
-380 ADLRAILHEFSHTKG
+380 EDLRTILHEFSHTKG
-395 YTHNGNMTY
+395 YGHNGNMTY
-404 QRVPVVGSNGQQEK
+404 QRVPTGQNENGK
-418 KDDGALKDSDG
+418 PKDSDG

-435 SLYGGQGQPSFPS
+435 SLYGGQGQSAFPS

-483 INFANLNSQTNYNLN
+483 INFANLGSQTNYNLN
-498 ATLNTQDM
+498 ASLNTQDL
-506 ANSVIGTIQKTLT
+506 ANSMLSTIQKTFV
-519 ATSTT
+519 TSSVTNHYV
-524 TTTSYHHSKS
+524 SSAS
-534 LQRFRSPLLGI
+534 QNFRSPILGV
-545 NVKIGYQNY
+545 NAKIGYQNY

-591 LDFITTYSN
+591 VDFITTYSN

-643 AATGLNYRYKHSKYS
+643 VATGLNYRYKHSKYS

-665 IQRKASVISSGS
+665 IQRKASIVSSDG

>member
-1 MRKLFIPLLLC
+1 MRKLFIPLLLF

-33 LEGTQ
+33 LEGVQ
-38 TQEKNYTTTQTTTKT
+38 TQEKRHTTTKNT
-53 TTNNYN
+53 YATYN
-59 YLPLNSILQRA
+59 YLPTDSVLKRA
-70 TNLFKDADISKLSF
+70 ANLFTNAEAISKLKF
-84 SSLSPVRAS
+84 SSLSPIRV
-93 LDLSGHLTIENF
+93 LYMYNGQLTIENF
-105 LPYNLNNVKLSF
+105 LPYNLSNVKLSF
-117 TDAQGNVIDLGVIET
+117 TDAQGNAIDLGVIET
-132 LPKQSKIVLSY
+132 IPKHSKIVLPG
-143 QQFNETKQVFDN
+143 EAFDSLK
-155 IMEEQKKYY
+155 IDPYTLFLPKI
-164 EKEAERRKNKTT
+164 EAT
-176 SSVSE
+176 STSI
-181 TNREPSFTFPTFEV
+181 
-195 LSTPHSD
+195 SD
-202 PNTQRVF
+202 ANTQRVF
-209 EALSKINT
+209 ETLNKIKT
-217 NLVMKYSDTN
+217 DLVVNYRNENK
-227 NFESAKDKT
+227 FKDH
-236 EKFTAKTAEEFT
+236 ENHWEAFTPQTAEEFT

-275 DNKQS
+275 NKGGE
-280 GECTNKGDSNDN
+280 GECDTSKENE
-292 CVYPQKNGL
+292 CVNPGTNGL
-301 VKSNVDKK
+301 VNSQNKS
-309 YVLDKQS
+309 YVLNKQD
-316 IVNNFRGK
+316 IVNKFRNK
-324 TDLDVSLL
+324 ADLDVIVLKDS
-332 NGAGVDGLGSNTTP
+332 GVVGLGSDITP
-346 TNNDDGKNYGQLAVV
+346 SNNDDGKHYGQLGVV
-361 ASALNPQ
+361 ASALEPQ
-368 KLFGTDYKTINL
+368 KLFGNDLKTINL
-380 ADLRAILHEFSHTKG
+380 ADLRTILHEFSHTKG

-404 QRVPVVGSNGQQEK
+404 QRVPTGQNENGK
-418 KDDGALKDSDG
+418 PKDSDG

-435 SLYGGQGQPSFPS
+435 SLYGGSNQPAFPS

-483 INFANLNSQTNYNLN
+483 IDYANLSAQTNYNLN
-498 ATLNTQDM
+498 ASLNTQDL
-506 ANSVIGTIQKTLT
+506 ANSMLSTIQKTFV
-519 ATSTT
+519 TSSVTNHYF
-524 TTTSYHHSKS
+524 SSAS
-534 LQRFRSPLLGI
+534 QSFRSPILGV
-545 NVKIGYQNY
+545 NAKIGYQNY

-563 YGIIK
+563 YGIVK
-568 YNYAKAANQKVQQL
+568 YNYSKALNQKFQQL

-600 KNSPTGIQTRRNFS
+600 KNSPIGVQTKRNFS

-619 FGGLRGLYNSYYALN
+619 FGGLRGLYNSYYVLN

-643 AATGLNYRYKHSKYS
+643 VATGLNYRYKHSKYS

-665 IQRKASVISSGS
+665 IQRKASVVSSGG

>member
-1 MRKLFIPLLLC
+1 MRKLFIPLLLF
-12 SALEAN
+12 STLEAN

-38 TQEKNYTTTQTTTKT
+38 TQEKRHTTTKNT
-53 TTNNYN
+53 YATYN
-59 YLPLNSILQRA
+59 YLPTDAVLKRA
-70 TNLFKDADISKLSF
+70 ANLFTDAKSISQLNF
-84 SSLSPVRAS
+84 SSLSPVKV
-93 LDLSGHLTIENF
+93 LYIGGKLTIENF
-105 LPYNLNNVKLSF
+105 LPYNLSNVKLSF

-132 LPKQSKIVLSY
+132 IPKHSKIVLPG
-143 QQFNETKQVFDN
+143 EAFDSL
-155 IMEEQKKYY
+155 
-164 EKEAERRKNKTT
+164 KEAFDKIGPYTFFLPKFEAT
-176 SSVSE
+176 STSVS
-181 TNREPSFTFPTFEV
+181 
-195 LSTPHSD
+195 D
-202 PNTQRVF
+202 ANTQRVF
-209 EALSKINT
+209 ETLNKIKT
-217 NLVMKYSDTN
+217 NLIMKYSNENPSNFNTCPYN
-227 NFESAKDKT
+227 NNGNTKNDCWQP
-236 EKFTAKTAEEFT
+236 FTPQTAEEFT

-269 APFEFT
+269 APFDFT
-275 DNKQS
+275 NSSTDCDNDPSKCVNPGINGRVDSKVDQQYVLNKQ
-280 GECTNKGDSNDN
+280 G
-292 CVYPQKNGL
+292 
-301 VKSNVDKK
+301 
-309 YVLDKQS
+309 
-316 IVNNFRGK
+316 IVNNFRK
-324 TDLDVSLL
+324 KIEID
-332 NGAGVDGLGSNTTP
+332 
-346 TNNDDGKNYGQLAVV
+346 AVV
-361 ASALNPQ
+361 LKNSGVVGLANGYGNDGEYGTLGVEAYALDPK
-368 KLFGTDYKTINL
+368 KLFGNNLKTINL
-380 ADLRAILHEFSHTKG
+380 QDLRTILHEFSHTKG
-395 YTHNGNMTY
+395 YGHNGNMTY
-404 QRVPVVGSNGQQEK
+404 QRVPTGQNENGK
-418 KDDGALKDSDG
+418 PKDSDG

-435 SLYGGQGQPSFPS
+435 SLYGGQGQSAFPS

-483 INFANLNSQTNYNLN
+483 INFANLGSQTNYNLN
-498 ATLNTQDM
+498 ASLNTQDL
-506 ANSVIGTIQKTLT
+506 ANSMLSTIQKTFV
-519 ATSTT
+519 TSSVTNHY
-524 TTTSYHHSKS
+524 SSS
-534 LQRFRSPLLGI
+534 ASQNFRSPILGV
-545 NVKIGYQNY
+545 NAKIGYQNY

-568 YNYAKAANQKVQQL
+568 YNYAKVANQKVQQL

-591 LDFITTYSN
+591 VDFITTYSN
-600 KNSPTGIQTRRNFS
+600 KNNPIDIQTRRNFS

-643 AATGLNYRYKHSKYS
+643 VATGLNYRYKHSKYS

-665 IQRKASVISSGS
+665 IQRKASVVSSNG

>member
-1 MRKLFIPLLLC
+1 MRKLFTSLLLF

-33 LEGTQ
+33 LEGAQ
-38 TQEKNYTTTQTTTKT
+38 TQEKRHTTTKNT
-53 TTNNYN
+53 YATYS
-59 YLPLNSILQRA
+59 YLPTDSVLKRA
-70 TNLFKDADISKLSF
+70 ANLFTDAKSISQLTF
-84 SSLSPVRAS
+84 SSLSPIKV
-93 LDLSGHLTIENF
+93 LYIGGKLTIENF

-117 TDAQGNVIDLGVIET
+117 KDAQGNVIDLGVIET
-132 LPKQSKIVLSY
+132 IPKHSKIVLPG
-143 QQFNETKQVFDN
+143 EAFDSL
-155 IMEEQKKYY
+155 
-164 EKEAERRKNKTT
+164 KEAFDKIDPYTFFLPKFEAT
-176 SSVSE
+176 STSI
-181 TNREPSFTFPTFEV
+181 
-195 LSTPHSD
+195 SD
-202 PNTQRVF
+202 ANTQRVF
-209 EALSKINT
+209 ETLNNIKT
-217 NLVMKYSDTN
+217 NLIMKYSNKNPSNFNTCPYN
-227 NFESAKDKT
+227 NNGNTKNDCWQN
-236 EKFTAKTAEEFT
+236 FTPQTAEEFT

-275 DNKQS
+275 NSSTDCDSDPSKCVNPGVNGRVDTKVDQQYILNKQ
-280 GECTNKGDSNDN
+280 G
-292 CVYPQKNGL
+292 
-301 VKSNVDKK
+301 
-309 YVLDKQS
+309 
-316 IVNNFRGK
+316 IINNFRK
-324 TDLDVSLL
+324 KIEID
-332 NGAGVDGLGSNTTP
+332 
-346 TNNDDGKNYGQLAVV
+346 AVV
-361 ASALNPQ
+361 LKNSGVVGLANGYGNDGEYGTLGVEAYALEPQ
-368 KLFGTDYKTINL
+368 KLFGNDLKTINL
-380 ADLRAILHEFSHTKG
+380 ADLRTILHEFSHTKG
-395 YTHNGNMTY
+395 YGHNGNMTY
-404 QRVPVVGSNGQQEK
+404 QRVPTGQTENGK
-418 KDDGALKDSDG
+418 PKDSDG

-435 SLYGGQGQPSFPS
+435 SLYGGSNQPAFPS

-483 INFANLNSQTNYNLN
+483 IDYANLSAQTNYNLN
-498 ATLNTQDM
+498 ASLNTQDL
-506 ANSVIGTIQKTLT
+506 ANSMLSTIQKTFV
-519 ATSTT
+519 TSSVTNHYF
-524 TTTSYHHSKS
+524 SSAS
-534 LQRFRSPLLGI
+534 QSFRSPILGV
-545 NVKIGYQNY
+545 NAKIGYQNY

-563 YGIIK
+563 YGIVK
-568 YNYAKAANQKVQQL
+568 YNYSKALNQKFQQL

-600 KNSPTGIQTRRNFS
+600 KNSPTGVQTRKNFS

-619 FGGLRGLYNSYYALN
+619 FGGLRGLYNSYYVLN

-643 AATGLNYRYKHSKYS
+643 VATGLNYRHKHSKYS

-665 IQRKASVISSGS
+665 IQRKASVVSSGS

>member
-1 MRKLFIPLLLC
+1 MRKLFTSFLLF

-38 TQEKNYTTTQTTTKT
+38 TQEKRHTTTKNT
-53 TTNNYN
+53 YATYN
-59 YLPLNSILQRA
+59 YLPTDTILKRA
-70 TNLFKDADISKLSF
+70 ANLFTDAKSISQLNF
-84 SSLSPVRAS
+84 SSLSPVKV
-93 LDLSGHLTIENF
+93 LYISGKLTIENF
-105 LPYNLNNVKLSF
+105 LPYNLSNVKLSF

-132 LPKQSKIVLSY
+132 IPKHSKIVLPG
-143 QQFNETKQVFDN
+143 EAFDSL
-155 IMEEQKKYY
+155 
-164 EKEAERRKNKTT
+164 KEAFDKNPHTFFFPKFEAT
-176 SSVSE
+176 STSVS
-181 TNREPSFTFPTFEV
+181 
-195 LSTPHSD
+195 D
-202 PNTQRVF
+202 ANTQRVF
-209 EALSKINT
+209 ETLNKIKT
-217 NLVMKYSDTN
+217 NLIMKYSNENPSNFNTCPYN
-227 NFESAKDKT
+227 NNGNTKNDCWQP
-236 EKFTAKTAEEFT
+236 FTPQTAEEFT

-269 APFEFT
+269 APFDFT
-275 DNKQS
+275 NSPTDCDNDPSKCVNPGINGRVDSKVDQQYVLNKQ
-280 GECTNKGDSNDN
+280 G
-292 CVYPQKNGL
+292 
-301 VKSNVDKK
+301 
-309 YVLDKQS
+309 
-316 IVNNFRGK
+316 IVNNFRK
-324 TDLDVSLL
+324 KIEID
-332 NGAGVDGLGSNTTP
+332 
-346 TNNDDGKNYGQLAVV
+346 AVV
-361 ASALNPQ
+361 LKNSGVVGLANGYGNDGEYGTLGVEAYALDPT
-368 KLFGTDYKTINL
+368 KLFGNNLKTINL
-380 ADLRAILHEFSHTKG
+380 QDLRTILHEFSHTKG
-395 YTHNGNMTY
+395 YGHNGNMTY
-404 QRVPVVGSNGQQEK
+404 QRVPTGQSENGK
-418 KDDGALKDSDG
+418 PKDSDG

-435 SLYGGQGQPSFPS
+435 SLYGGQGQSAFPS

-483 INFANLNSQTNYNLN
+483 INFANLGSQTNYNLN
-498 ATLNTQDM
+498 ASLNTQDL
-506 ANSVIGTIQKTLT
+506 ANSMLSTIQKTFV
-519 ATSTT
+519 TSSVTNHYF
-524 TTTSYHHSKS
+524 SSAS
-534 LQRFRSPLLGI
+534 QNFRSPILGV
-545 NVKIGYQNY
+545 NAKIGYQNY

-591 LDFITTYSN
+591 VDFITTYSN
-600 KNSPTGIQTRRNFS
+600 KNSPIDIQTRRNFS

-643 AATGLNYRYKHSKYS
+643 VATGLNYRYKHSKYS

-665 IQRKASVISSGS
+665 IQRKASIVSSDG

>member
-1 MRKLFIPLLLC
+1 MRKLFIPLLLF

-38 TQEKNYTTTQTTTKT
+38 TQEKRHTTTKNT
-53 TTNNYN
+53 YATYN
-59 YLPLNSILQRA
+59 YLPTDSVLKRA
-70 TNLFKDADISKLSF
+70 ANLFTDAKSISQLNF
-84 SSLSPVRAS
+84 SSLSPIKV
-93 LDLSGHLTIENF
+93 LYIGGKLTIENF
-105 LPYNLNNVKLSF
+105 LPYNLSNVKLSF
-117 TDAQGNVIDLGVIET
+117 TDAQGNTIDLGVIET
-132 LPKQSKIVLSY
+132 IPKHSKIVLPG
-143 QQFNETKQVFDN
+143 EAFDSL
-155 IMEEQKKYY
+155 
-164 EKEAERRKNKTT
+164 KEAFDKIGPYTFFLPKIEAT
-176 SSVSE
+176 STSI
-181 TNREPSFTFPTFEV
+181 
-195 LSTPHSD
+195 SD
-202 PNTQRVF
+202 TNTQRVF
-209 EALSKINT
+209 ETLNKIKT
-217 NLVMKYSDTN
+217 DLVVNYRNENK
-227 NFESAKDKT
+227 FKDH
-236 EKFTAKTAEEFT
+236 ENHWEAFTPQTAEEFT

-275 DNKQS
+275 NKGGGGECDTSKENDCVNPGTNGVVNSQNKSYVLNKQ
-280 GECTNKGDSNDN
+280 D
-292 CVYPQKNGL
+292 
-301 VKSNVDKK
+301 
-309 YVLDKQS
+309 
-316 IVNNFRGK
+316 IVNKFRNK
-324 TDLDVSLL
+324 ADLDVVVLKDS
-332 NGAGVDGLGSNTTP
+332 GVVGLGSDITP
-346 TNNDDGKNYGQLAVV
+346 SNNDDGKHYGQLGVV
-361 ASALNPQ
+361 ASALEPQ
-368 KLFGTDYKTINL
+368 KLFGNNLKTINL
-380 ADLRAILHEFSHTKG
+380 ADLRTILHEFSHTKG

-404 QRVPVVGSNGQQEK
+404 QRVPVMKDGQVEKDNNGK
-418 KDDGALKDSDG
+418 PKDSDG

-435 SLYGGQGQPSFPS
+435 SLYGGSNQPAFPS

-483 INFANLNSQTNYNLN
+483 IDYANLNAQTNYNLN
-498 ATLNTQDM
+498 ASLNTQDLAISM
-506 ANSVIGTIQKTLT
+506 LSTIQKTFV
-519 ATSTT
+519 TSSVTNHYF
-524 TTTSYHHSKS
+524 SSAS
-534 LQRFRSPLLGI
+534 QSFRSPILGV
-545 NVKIGYQNY
+545 NAKIGYQNY

-563 YGIIK
+563 YGIVK
-568 YNYAKAANQKVQQL
+568 YNYSKALNQKVQQL

-600 KNSPTGIQTRRNFS
+600 KNSPIGVQTKRNFS

-619 FGGLRGLYNSYYALN
+619 FGGLRGLYNSYYVLN

-643 AATGLNYRYKHSKYS
+643 VATGLNYRYKHSKYS

-665 IQRKASVISSGS
+665 IQRKAKVVSSGG

-697 YGWVF
+697 YGWLF

>member
-1 MRKLFIPLLLC
+1 MRKLFIPLLLF

-38 TQEKNYTTTQTTTKT
+38 TQEKRHTTTKNT
-53 TTNNYN
+53 YATYD
-59 YLPLNSILQRA
+59 YLPTDAVLKRA
-70 TNLFKDADISKLSF
+70 ANLFTDAKSISQLNF
-84 SSLSPVRAS
+84 SSLSPIKV
-93 LDLSGHLTIENF
+93 LYIGGQLTIENF
-105 LPYNLNNVKLSF
+105 LPYNLSNVKLSF
-117 TDAQGNVIDLGVIET
+117 TDPQGNAIDLGVIET
-132 LPKQSKIVLSY
+132 IPKHSKIVLPG
-143 QQFNETKQVFDN
+143 EAFDSL
-155 IMEEQKKYY
+155 
-164 EKEAERRKNKTT
+164 KEAFDKISPYTFFFPKFEAT
-176 SSVSE
+176 STSVS
-181 TNREPSFTFPTFEV
+181 
-195 LSTPHSD
+195 D
-202 PNTQRVF
+202 ANTQRVF
-209 EALSKINT
+209 ETLNNIKT
-217 NLVMKYSDTN
+217 NLIMKYSNENPN
-227 NFESAKDKT
+227 NFNTCPYNNNGNTKNDCWQN
-236 EKFTAKTAEEFT
+236 FTPQTAEEFT

-275 DNKQS
+275 NSSTDCDNDSSKCVNPGVNGRVDSKVDQQYILNKQ
-280 GECTNKGDSNDN
+280 G
-292 CVYPQKNGL
+292 
-301 VKSNVDKK
+301 
-309 YVLDKQS
+309 
-316 IVNNFRGK
+316 IINNFRK
-324 TDLDVSLL
+324 KIEID
-332 NGAGVDGLGSNTTP
+332 
-346 TNNDDGKNYGQLAVV
+346 AVV
-361 ASALNPQ
+361 LKNSGVVGLANGYGNDGEYGTLGVEAYALEPQ
-368 KLFGTDYKTINL
+368 KLFGNNLKTINL
-380 ADLRAILHEFSHTKG
+380 EDLRTILHEFSHTKG

-404 QRVPVVGSNGQQEK
+404 QRVPTGQNENGK
-418 KDDGALKDSDG
+418 PKDSDG

-435 SLYGGQGQPSFPS
+435 SLYGGQGQSAFPS

-483 INFANLNSQTNYNLN
+483 IDYANLSAQTNYNLN
-498 ATLNTQDM
+498 TSLNTQDL
-506 ANSVIGTIQKTLT
+506 ANSMLGTIQKTFV
-519 ATSTT
+519 TSSVTNHY
-524 TTTSYHHSKS
+524 SSS
-534 LQRFRSPLLGI
+534 ASQSFRSPILGV
-545 NVKIGYQNY
+545 NAKIGYQNY

-568 YNYAKAANQKVQQL
+568 YNYSKALNQKFQQL

-591 LDFITTYSN
+591 VDFITTYSN
-600 KNSPTGIQTRRNFS
+600 KNNPTGVQRNFS

-619 FGGLRGLYNSYYALN
+619 FGGLRGLYNSYYVLN

-643 AATGLNYRYKHSKYS
+643 VATGLNYRYKHSKYS

-665 IQRKASVISSGS
+665 IQRKTSVVSSGG

>member
-1 MRKLFIPLLLC
+1 MRKLFIPLLLF

-18 EKNGFFIEAG
+18 QKNGFFIEAG

-38 TQEKNYTTTQTTTKT
+38 TQEQRRTTTKNT
-53 TTNNYN
+53 YATYN
-59 YLPLNSILQRA
+59 YLPTDTILKRA
-70 TNLFKDADISKLSF
+70 ANLFTDAKSISQLNF
-84 SSLSPVRAS
+84 SSLSPVRV
-93 LDLSGHLTIENF
+93 LYMYNGQLTIENF
-105 LPYNLNNVKLSF
+105 LPYNLSNVKLSF

-132 LPKQSKIVLSY
+132 IPKHSKIVLPG
-143 QQFNETKQVFDN
+143 EAFDSL
-155 IMEEQKKYY
+155 
-164 EKEAERRKNKTT
+164 KEAFDKIDPYTFFFPKFEAT
-176 SSVSE
+176 STSVS
-181 TNREPSFTFPTFEV
+181 
-195 LSTPHSD
+195 D
-202 PNTQRVF
+202 ANTQRVF
-209 EALSKINT
+209 ETLNKIKT
-217 NLVMKYSDTN
+217 NLIVNYRNENK
-227 NFESAKDKT
+227 FKDH
-236 EKFTAKTAEEFT
+236 ENHWEAFTPQTAEEFT

-275 DNKQS
+275 NKGG
-280 GECTNKGDSNDN
+280 GEECDTNKEND
-292 CVYPQKNGL
+292 CVNPGTNGL
-301 VKSNVDKK
+301 VNSQNKS
-309 YVLDKQS
+309 YVLNKQD
-316 IVNNFRGK
+316 IVNKFRNK
-324 TDLDVSLL
+324 ADLDVVVLKDS
-332 NGAGVDGLGSNTTP
+332 GVVGLGSDITP
-346 TNNDDGKNYGQLAVV
+346 SNNDDGKHYGQLGVV
-361 ASALNPQ
+361 ASALDPK
-368 KLFGTDYKTINL
+368 KLFGNDLKTINL
-380 ADLRAILHEFSHTKG
+380 EDLRTILHEFSHTKG

-404 QRVPVVGSNGQQEK
+404 QRVPVTKDGQVEKDNNGK
-418 KDDGALKDSDG
+418 PKDSDG
-429 LPYNVC
+429 LSYNVC
-435 SLYGGQGQPSFPS
+435 SLYGGSNQPAFPS

-483 INFANLNSQTNYNLN
+483 INYANLGSQTNYNLN
-498 ATLNTQDM
+498 ASLNTQDL
-506 ANSVIGTIQKTLT
+506 ANSMLSTIQKTFV
-519 ATSTT
+519 TSSVTNHY
-524 TTTSYHHSKS
+524 SSS
-534 LQRFRSPLLGI
+534 ASQSFRSPILGV
-545 NVKIGYQNY
+545 NAKIGYQNY

-568 YNYAKAANQKVQQL
+568 YNYAKAINQKVQQL

-600 KNSPTGIQTRRNFS
+600 KNNPTDIQTKRNFS

-619 FGGLRGLYNSYYALN
+619 FGGLRGLYNSYYVLN

-643 AATGLNYRYKHSKYS
+643 VATGLNYRYKHSKYS

-665 IQRKASVISSGS
+665 IQRKASVVSSGG

>member
-1 MRKLFIPLLLC
+1 MRKLFIPLLLF

-38 TQEKNYTTTQTTTKT
+38 TQEKRHTTTKNT
-53 TTNNYN
+53 YATYN
-59 YLPLNSILQRA
+59 YLPTDTILKRA
-70 TNLFKDADISKLSF
+70 ANLFTNAEAISKLKF
-84 SSLSPVRAS
+84 SSLSPIRV
-93 LDLSGHLTIENF
+93 LYMYNGQLTIENF
-105 LPYNLNNVKLSF
+105 LPYNLSNVKLSF
-117 TDAQGNVIDLGVIET
+117 KDAQGNTIDLGVIET
-132 LPKQSKIVLSY
+132 IPKHSKIVLPG
-143 QQFNETKQVFDN
+143 EAFDSLK
-155 IMEEQKKYY
+155 IDPYTLFLPKI
-164 EKEAERRKNKTT
+164 EAT
-176 SSVSE
+176 STSI
-181 TNREPSFTFPTFEV
+181 
-195 LSTPHSD
+195 SD
-202 PNTQRVF
+202 ANTQRVF
-209 EALSKINT
+209 ETLNKIKT
-217 NLVMKYSDTN
+217 NLVVNYRNENK
-227 NFESAKDKT
+227 FKDH
-236 EKFTAKTAEEFT
+236 ENHWEAFTPQTAEEFT

-275 DNKQS
+275 NSPTDCDSDPSKCVNPGVNGRVNSKVDQQYVLNKQ
-280 GECTNKGDSNDN
+280 D
-292 CVYPQKNGL
+292 
-301 VKSNVDKK
+301 
-309 YVLDKQS
+309 
-316 IVNNFRGK
+316 IVNKFRNK
-324 TDLDVSLL
+324 ADLDVVILKDS
-332 NGAGVDGLGSNTTP
+332 GVVGLGSDITP
-346 TNNDDGKNYGQLAVV
+346 SNNDDGKHYGQLGVV
-361 ASALNPQ
+361 ASALDPK
-368 KLFGTDYKTINL
+368 KLFGNDLKTIKL
-380 ADLRAILHEFSHTKG
+380 EDLRTILHEFSHTKG

-404 QRVPVVGSNGQQEK
+404 QRVPTGQNENGK
-418 KDDGALKDSDG
+418 PKDSDG

-435 SLYGGQGQPSFPS
+435 SLYGGSNQPAFPS

-483 INFANLNSQTNYNLN
+483 IDYANLGSQTNYNLN
-498 ATLNTQDM
+498 ASLNTQDL
-506 ANSVIGTIQKTLT
+506 ANSMLGTIQKTFV
-519 ATSTT
+519 TSSVTNHY
-524 TTTSYHHSKS
+524 SSS
-534 LQRFRSPLLGI
+534 ASQSFRSPILGV
-545 NVKIGYQNY
+545 NAKIGYQNY

-568 YNYAKAANQKVQQL
+568 YNYSKALNQKFQQL

-600 KNSPTGIQTRRNFS
+600 KNSPTGVQTRKNFS

-619 FGGLRGLYNSYYALN
+619 FGGLRGLYNSYYVLN

-643 AATGLNYRYKHSKYS
+643 VATGLNYRYKHSKYS

-665 IQRKASVISSGS
+665 IQRKASVVSSGS

>member
-1 MRKLFIPLLLC
+1 MRKLFIPLLLF

-38 TQEKNYTTTQTTTKT
+38 TQEKRHTTTKNT
-53 TTNNYN
+53 YATYS
-59 YLPLNSILQRA
+59 YLPTDTILKRA
-70 TNLFKDADISKLSF
+70 ANLFTNAEAISKLKF
-84 SSLSPVRAS
+84 SSLSPIRV
-93 LDLSGHLTIENF
+93 LYMYNGQLTIENF
-105 LPYNLNNVKLSF
+105 LPYNLSNVKLSF
-117 TDAQGNVIDLGVIET
+117 KDAQGNVIDLGVIET
-132 LPKQSKIVLSY
+132 IPKHSKIVLPG
-143 QQFNETKQVFDN
+143 EAFDSLK
-155 IMEEQKKYY
+155 IDPYTLFLPKI
-164 EKEAERRKNKTT
+164 EAT
-176 SSVSE
+176 STSI
-181 TNREPSFTFPTFEV
+181 
-195 LSTPHSD
+195 SD
-202 PNTQRVF
+202 ANTQRVF
-209 EALSKINT
+209 ETLNKIKT
-217 NLVMKYSDTN
+217 NLVVNYRNENK
-227 NFESAKDKT
+227 FKDH
-236 EKFTAKTAEEFT
+236 ENHWEAFTPQTAEEFT

-275 DNKQS
+275 NKGEG
-280 GECTNKGDSNDN
+280 GECDTNKEND
-292 CVYPQKNGL
+292 CVNPGTNGL
-301 VKSNVDKK
+301 VNSQNQQ
-309 YVLDKQS
+309 YVLNKQD
-316 IVNNFRGK
+316 IVNKFRNK
-324 TDLDVSLL
+324 ADLDVVILKDS
-332 NGAGVDGLGSNTTP
+332 GVVGLGSDITP
-346 TNNDDGKNYGQLAVV
+346 SNNDDGKHYGQLGVV
-361 ASALNPQ
+361 ASALDPK
-368 KLFGTDYKTINL
+368 KLFGNDLKTIKL
-380 ADLRAILHEFSHTKG
+380 EDLRTILHEFSHTKG
-395 YTHNGNMTY
+395 YGHNGNMTY
-404 QRVPVVGSNGQQEK
+404 QRVPTGQNENGK
-418 KDDGALKDSDG
+418 PKDSDG

-435 SLYGGQGQPSFPS
+435 SRFNGSGQPAFPS

-483 INFANLNSQTNYNLN
+483 INYANLGSQTNYNLN
-498 ATLNTQDM
+498 ASLNTQDL
-506 ANSVIGTIQKTLT
+506 ANSMLSTIQKTFV
-519 ATSTT
+519 TSSVTNHYSSS
-524 TTTSYHHSKS
+524 TSQS
-534 LQRFRSPLLGI
+534 FRSPILGV
-545 NVKIGYQNY
+545 NAKIGYQNY

-563 YGIIK
+563 YGIVK
-568 YNYAKAANQKVQQL
+568 YNYSKALNQKFQQL

-600 KNSPTGIQTRRNFS
+600 KNSPTGVQTKRNFS

-619 FGGLRGLYNSYYALN
+619 FGGLRGLYNSYYVLN

-643 AATGLNYRYKHSKYS
+643 VATGLNYRYKHSKYS

>member
-1 MRKLFIPLLLC
+1 MKKLFIPLLLF

-38 TQEKNYTTTQTTTKT
+38 TQEKRHTTTKNT
-53 TTNNYN
+53 YATYN
-59 YLPLNSILQRA
+59 YLPTDTILKRA
-70 TNLFKDADISKLSF
+70 ANLFTDAKSISQLNF
-84 SSLSPVRAS
+84 SSLSPVKV
-93 LDLSGHLTIENF
+93 LYIGGKLTIENF
-105 LPYNLNNVKLSF
+105 LPYNLSNVKLSF

-132 LPKQSKIVLSY
+132 IPKHSKIVLPG
-143 QQFNETKQVFDN
+143 EAFDSL
-155 IMEEQKKYY
+155 
-164 EKEAERRKNKTT
+164 KEAFDKIGPYTFFLPKFEAAST
-176 SSVSE
+176 SI
-181 TNREPSFTFPTFEV
+181 
-195 LSTPHSD
+195 SD
-202 PNTQRVF
+202 ANTQRVF
-209 EALSKINT
+209 ETLNNIKT
-217 NLVMKYSDTN
+217 NLIMKYSNKNPSNFNTCPYN
-227 NFESAKDKT
+227 NNGNTKNDCWQN
-236 EKFTAKTAEEFT
+236 FTPQTAEEFT

-275 DNKQS
+275 NSPTDCDNDSSKCVNPGVNGRVDTKVDQQYILNKQ
-280 GECTNKGDSNDN
+280 G
-292 CVYPQKNGL
+292 
-301 VKSNVDKK
+301 
-309 YVLDKQS
+309 
-316 IVNNFRGK
+316 IINNFRK
-324 TDLDVSLL
+324 KIEID
-332 NGAGVDGLGSNTTP
+332 
-346 TNNDDGKNYGQLAVV
+346 AVV
-361 ASALNPQ
+361 LKDSGVVGLANGYGNDGEYGTLGVEAYALEPQ
-368 KLFGTDYKTINL
+368 KLFSDNLKTINL
-380 ADLRAILHEFSHTKG
+380 EDLRTILHEFSHTKG
-395 YTHNGNMTY
+395 YGHNGNMTY
-404 QRVPVVGSNGQQEK
+404 QRVPVMKNGQVERDNNGK
-418 KDDGALKDSDG
+418 PKDSDG

-435 SLYGGQGQPSFPS
+435 SLYGGSNQPAFPS

-483 INFANLNSQTNYNLN
+483 INYANLGSQTNYNLN
-498 ATLNTQDM
+498 ASLNTQDL
-506 ANSVIGTIQKTLT
+506 ANSMLGTIQKTFV
-519 ATSTT
+519 TSSVTNHYF
-524 TTTSYHHSKS
+524 SSAS
-534 LQRFRSPLLGI
+534 QSFRSPILGV
-545 NVKIGYQNY
+545 NAKIGYQNY

-568 YNYAKAANQKVQQL
+568 YNYSKALNQKFQQL

-591 LDFITTYSN
+591 VDFITTYSN
-600 KNSPTGIQTRRNFS
+600 KNSPTGVQTKRNFS

-619 FGGLRGLYNSYYALN
+619 FGGLRGLYNSYYVLN

-643 AATGLNYRYKHSKYS
+643 VATGLNYRYKHSKYS

-665 IQRKASVISSGS
+665 IQRKASVVSSGG

>member
-1 MRKLFIPLLLC
+1 MRKLFIPLLLF

-38 TQEKNYTTTQTTTKT
+38 TQEKRHTTTKNT
-53 TTNNYN
+53 YATYN
-59 YLPLNSILQRA
+59 YLPTDTILKRA
-70 TNLFKDADISKLSF
+70 ANLFTNAEAISKLKF
-84 SSLSPVRAS
+84 SSLSPVRV
-93 LDLSGHLTIENF
+93 LYMYNGQLTIENF

-132 LPKQSKIVLSY
+132 IPKHSKIVLPG
-143 QQFNETKQVFDN
+143 EAFDSLKVDPYTLFLPK
-155 IMEEQKKYY
+155 I
-164 EKEAERRKNKTT
+164 EAT
-176 SSVSE
+176 STSVS
-181 TNREPSFTFPTFEV
+181 
-195 LSTPHSD
+195 D
-202 PNTQRVF
+202 ANTQRVF
-209 EALSKINT
+209 ETLNKIKT
-217 NLVMKYSDTN
+217 DLVVNYRNENK
-227 NFESAKDKT
+227 FKDH
-236 EKFTAKTAEEFT
+236 ENHWEAFTPQTAEEFT

-269 APFEFT
+269 APFDF
-275 DNKQS
+275 
-280 GECTNKGDSNDN
+280 TNKGGEECDTSKENE
-292 CVYPQKNGL
+292 CVNPGTNGR
-301 VKSNVDKK
+301 VNSQNAS
-309 YVLDKQS
+309 YVLNKQD
-316 IVNNFRGK
+316 IVNKFRNK
-324 TDLDVSLL
+324 ADLDVVVLKDS
-332 NGAGVDGLGSNTTP
+332 GVVGLGSDITP
-346 TNNDDGKNYGQLAVV
+346 SNNDDGKHYGQLGVV
-361 ASALNPQ
+361 ASALDPK
-368 KLFGTDYKTINL
+368 KLFGNNLKTINL
-380 ADLRAILHEFSHTKG
+380 ADLRTILHEFSHTKG
-395 YTHNGNMTY
+395 YGHNGNMTY
-404 QRVPVVGSNGQQEK
+404 QRVPTGQNENGK
-418 KDDGALKDSDG
+418 PKDSDG

-435 SLYGGQGQPSFPS
+435 SLYGGQGQSAFPS

-483 INFANLNSQTNYNLN
+483 INFANLGSQTNYNLN
-498 ATLNTQDM
+498 ASLNTQDL
-506 ANSVIGTIQKTLT
+506 ANSMLSTIQKTFV
-519 ATSTT
+519 TSSVTNHYF
-524 TTTSYHHSKS
+524 SSAS
-534 LQRFRSPLLGI
+534 QSFRSPILGV
-545 NVKIGYQNY
+545 NAKIGYQNY

-568 YNYAKAANQKVQQL
+568 YNYAKAINQKVQQL

-591 LDFITTYSN
+591 VDFITTYSN
-600 KNSPTGIQTRRNFS
+600 KNSPTDIQTRRNFS

-643 AATGLNYRYKHSKYS
+643 VATGLNYRYKHSKYS

-665 IQRKASVISSGS
+665 IQRKASVVSSNG

>member
-1 MRKLFIPLLLC
+1 MKKLFIPLLLF

-38 TQEKNYTTTQTTTKT
+38 TQEKRHTTTKNT
-53 TTNNYN
+53 YATYN
-59 YLPLNSILQRA
+59 YLPTDAVLKRA
-70 TNLFKDADISKLSF
+70 ANLFTNAEAISKLKF
-84 SSLSPVRAS
+84 SSLSPIRV
-93 LDLSGHLTIENF
+93 LYMYNGQLTIENF
-105 LPYNLNNVKLSF
+105 LPYNLSNVKLSF

-132 LPKQSKIVLSY
+132 IPKHSKIVLPG
-143 QQFNETKQVFDN
+143 EAFDSLK
-155 IMEEQKKYY
+155 IDPYTFLPKI
-164 EKEAERRKNKTT
+164 EAT
-176 SSVSE
+176 STSVS
-181 TNREPSFTFPTFEV
+181 
-195 LSTPHSD
+195 D
-202 PNTQRVF
+202 ANTQRVF
-209 EALSKINT
+209 ETLNKIKT
-217 NLVMKYSDTN
+217 NLVVNYRN
-227 NFESAKDKT
+227 EN
-236 EKFTAKTAEEFT
+236 KFKGHQNHWEAFTPQTAEEFT

-275 DNKQS
+275 NKGGG
-280 GECTNKGDSNDN
+280 GECDTNKEND
-292 CVYPQKNGL
+292 CVNPGTNGL
-301 VKSNVDKK
+301 VNSQNQQ
-309 YVLDKQS
+309 YVLNKQD
-316 IVNNFRGK
+316 IVNKFRNK
-324 TDLDVSLL
+324 ADLDVVVLKDS
-332 NGAGVDGLGSNTTP
+332 GVVGLGSDITP
-346 TNNDDGKNYGQLAVV
+346 SNNDDGKHYGQLGVV
-361 ASALNPQ
+361 ASALDPK
-368 KLFGTDYKTINL
+368 KLFGDNLKTINL
-380 ADLRAILHEFSHTKG
+380 EDLRTILHEFSHTKG
-395 YTHNGNMTY
+395 YGHNGNMTY
-404 QRVPVVGSNGQQEK
+404 QRVPTGQNENGK
-418 KDDGALKDSDG
+418 PKDSDG

-435 SLYGGQGQPSFPS
+435 SLYGGSNQSAFPS

-483 INFANLNSQTNYNLN
+483 INYANLGSQTNYNLN
-498 ATLNTQDM
+498 ASLNTQDL
-506 ANSVIGTIQKTLT
+506 ANSMLSTIQKTFV
-519 ATSTT
+519 TSSVTDHYF
-524 TTTSYHHSKS
+524 SSAS
-534 LQRFRSPLLGI
+534 QSFRSPILGV
-545 NVKIGYQNY
+545 NAKIGYQNY

-568 YNYAKAANQKVQQL
+568 YNYSKALNQKFQQL

-591 LDFITTYSN
+591 VDFITTYSN
-600 KNSPTGIQTRRNFS
+600 KNSPTGVQTKRNFS

-619 FGGLRGLYNSYYALN
+619 FGGLRGLYNSYYVLN

-643 AATGLNYRYKHSKYS
+643 VATGLNYRYKHSKYS

-665 IQRKASVISSGS
+665 IQRKASVVSSGG

>member
-1 MRKLFIPLLLC
+1 MRKLFIPLLLF

-38 TQEKNYTTTQTTTKT
+38 TQEKRHTTTKNT
-53 TTNNYN
+53 YATYD
-59 YLPLNSILQRA
+59 YLPTDAVLKRA
-70 TNLFKDADISKLSF
+70 ANLFTDAKSISQLKF

-93 LDLSGHLTIENF
+93 ASMLNSSLTIENF
-105 LPYNLNNVKLSF
+105 LPYNLNNVKLSLK
-117 TDAQGNVIDLGVIET
+117 DAQGNIIDLGVIET
-132 LPKQSKIVLSY
+132 IPKHSKIVLPEKLFDGLKQIGPY
-143 QQFNETKQVFDN
+143 IFQQIEV
-155 IMEEQKKYY
+155 
-164 EKEAERRKNKTT
+164 
-176 SSVSE
+176 SS
-181 TNREPSFTFPTFEV
+181 TQA
-195 LSTPHSD
+195 SD
-202 PNTQRVF
+202 ANTQRVF
-209 EALSKINT
+209 ETLNNIQT
-217 NLVMKYSDTN
+217 NFMMKYLDNNPFTN
-227 NFESAKDKT
+227 DCSNQSKDDCWQNFTPE
-236 EKFTAKTAEEFT
+236 TAKEFT

-275 DNKQS
+275 NKGGG
-280 GECTNKGDSNDN
+280 GECDTNKENE
-292 CVYPQKNGL
+292 CVNPGTNGL
-301 VKSNVDKK
+301 VNSQNKS
-309 YVLDKQS
+309 YVLNKQD
-316 IVNNFRGK
+316 IVNKFRNK
-324 TDLDVSLL
+324 ADLDVVVLKDS
-332 NGAGVDGLGSNTTP
+332 GVVGLGSDITP
-346 TNNDDGKNYGQLAVV
+346 NNNDDGKHYGQLGVV
-361 ASALNPQ
+361 ASALDPK
-368 KLFGTDYKTINL
+368 KLFGNDLKTINL
-380 ADLRAILHEFSHTKG
+380 ADLRTILHEFSHTKG

-404 QRVPVVGSNGQQEK
+404 QRVPVMKDGQVEKDNNGK
-418 KDDGALKDSDG
+418 PKDSDG

-435 SLYGGQGQPSFPS
+435 SLYGGSNQPAFPS

-483 INFANLNSQTNYNLN
+483 INYANLGSQTNYNLN
-498 ATLNTQDM
+498 ATLNTQDL
-506 ANSVIGTIQKTLT
+506 ANSMLSTIQKTFV
-519 ATSTT
+519 TSSVTNHYF
-524 TTTSYHHSKS
+524 SSAS
-534 LQRFRSPLLGI
+534 QSFRSPILGV
-545 NVKIGYQNY
+545 NAKIGYQNY

-568 YNYAKAANQKVQQL
+568 YNYSKALNQKFQQL

-600 KNSPTGIQTRRNFS
+600 KNNPTGVQTRKNFS

-619 FGGLRGLYNSYYALN
+619 FGGLRGLYNSYYVLN

-643 AATGLNYRYKHSKYS
+643 VATGLNYRYKHSKYS

-665 IQRKASVISSGS
+665 IQRKASVVSTNG

-688 ASHFKVFFN
+688 AGHFKVFFN
-697 YGWVF
+697 YGWIF

>member
-1 MRKLFIPLLLC
+1 MRKLFIPLLLF

-38 TQEKNYTTTQTTTKT
+38 TQEQRRTTTKNT
-53 TTNNYN
+53 YATYN
-59 YLPLNSILQRA
+59 YLPTDAVLKRA
-70 TNLFKDADISKLSF
+70 ANLFTDAKSISQLNF
-84 SSLSPVRAS
+84 SSLSPVKV
-93 LDLSGHLTIENF
+93 LYIGGKLTIENF

-132 LPKQSKIVLSY
+132 IPKHSKIVLPG
-143 QQFNETKQVFDN
+143 EAFDSL
-155 IMEEQKKYY
+155 
-164 EKEAERRKNKTT
+164 KEAFDKIDPYTFFFPKFEAT
-176 SSVSE
+176 STSVS
-181 TNREPSFTFPTFEV
+181 
-195 LSTPHSD
+195 D
-202 PNTQRVF
+202 ANTQRVF
-209 EALSKINT
+209 ETLNKIKT
-217 NLVMKYSDTN
+217 NLIMKYSNENPSNFNTCPYN
-227 NFESAKDKT
+227 NNGNTKNDCWQP
-236 EKFTAKTAEEFT
+236 FTPQTAEEFT

-257 LDSQSWGDAILN
+257 LDSQSWSDAVLN
-269 APFEFT
+269 APFDFT
-275 DNKQS
+275 NSSTDCDNDPSKCVNPGINGRVDSKVDQQYVLNKQ
-280 GECTNKGDSNDN
+280 G
-292 CVYPQKNGL
+292 
-301 VKSNVDKK
+301 
-309 YVLDKQS
+309 
-316 IVNNFRGK
+316 IVNNFRK
-324 TDLDVSLL
+324 KIEID
-332 NGAGVDGLGSNTTP
+332 
-346 TNNDDGKNYGQLAVV
+346 AVV
-361 ASALNPQ
+361 LKNSGVVGLANGYGNDGEYGTLGVEAYALEPT
-368 KLFGTDYKTINL
+368 KLFGNNLKTINL
-380 ADLRAILHEFSHTKG
+380 ADLRTILHEFSHTKG

-404 QRVPVVGSNGQQEK
+404 QRVPTGQNENGK
-418 KDDGALKDSDG
+418 PKDSDG

-435 SLYGGQGQPSFPS
+435 SLYGGSNQPAFPS

-498 ATLNTQDM
+498 ASLNTQDL
-506 ANSVIGTIQKTLT
+506 ANSMLSTIQKTFV
-519 ATSTT
+519 TSSVTDHYF
-524 TTTSYHHSKS
+524 SSAS
-534 LQRFRSPLLGI
+534 QNFRSPILGV
-545 NVKIGYQNY
+545 NAKIGYQNY

-643 AATGLNYRYKHSKYS
+643 VATGLNYRYKHSKYS

-665 IQRKASVISSGS
+665 IQRKARVVSSDG
-677 DYTNSFVFNEG
+677 DYTNSLVFNEG

>member
-1 MRKLFIPLLLC
+1 LLF

-38 TQEKNYTTTQTTTKT
+38 TQEKRHTTTKNT
-53 TTNNYN
+53 YATYN
-59 YLPLNSILQRA
+59 YLPTDTILKRA
-70 TNLFKDADISKLSF
+70 ANLFTDAKSISQLNF
-84 SSLSPVRAS
+84 SSLSPVKV
-93 LDLSGHLTIENF
+93 LYIGGKLTIENF
-105 LPYNLNNVKLSF
+105 LPYNLSNVKLSF
-117 TDAQGNVIDLGVIET
+117 TDAQGNAIDLWVIET
-132 LPKQSKIVLSY
+132 IPKHSKIVLPG
-143 QQFNETKQVFDN
+143 EAFDSL
-155 IMEEQKKYY
+155 
-164 EKEAERRKNKTT
+164 KEAFDKIDPYTFFLPKFEAT
-176 SSVSE
+176 STSI
-181 TNREPSFTFPTFEV
+181 
-195 LSTPHSD
+195 SD
-202 PNTQRVF
+202 ANTQRVF
-209 EALSKINT
+209 ETLNKIKT
-217 NLVMKYSDTN
+217 DLVVNYRNENK
-227 NFESAKDKT
+227 FKDH
-236 EKFTAKTAEEFT
+236 ENHWEAFTPQTAEEFT

-275 DNKQS
+275 NKGGE
-280 GECTNKGDSNDN
+280 GECDTSKEND
-292 CVYPQKNGL
+292 CVNPGTNGL
-301 VKSNVDKK
+301 VNSQNKS
-309 YVLDKQS
+309 YVLNKQD
-316 IVNNFRGK
+316 IVNKFRNK
-324 TDLDVSLL
+324 ADLDVIVLKDS
-332 NGAGVDGLGSNTTP
+332 GVVGLGSDITP
-346 TNNDDGKNYGQLAVV
+346 SNNDDGKHYGQLGVV
-361 ASALNPQ
+361 ASALEPQ
-368 KLFGTDYKTINL
+368 KLFGNDLKTINL
-380 ADLRAILHEFSHTKG
+380 ADLRTILHEFSHTKG

-404 QRVPVVGSNGQQEK
+404 QRVPTGQNENGK
-418 KDDGALKDSDG
+418 PKDSDG

-435 SLYGGQGQPSFPS
+435 SLYGGSNQPAFPS

-483 INFANLNSQTNYNLN
+483 INYANLNAQTNYNLN
-498 ATLNTQDM
+498 ASLNTQDL
-506 ANSVIGTIQKTLT
+506 ANSMLSTIQKTFV
-519 ATSTT
+519 TSSVTNHYF
-524 TTTSYHHSKS
+524 SSAS
-534 LQRFRSPLLGI
+534 QSFRSPILGV
-545 NVKIGYQNY
+545 NAKIGYQNY

-568 YNYAKAANQKVQQL
+568 YNYSKALNQKFQQL

-600 KNSPTGIQTRRNFS
+600 KNSPIGVQTKRNFS

-619 FGGLRGLYNSYYALN
+619 FGGLRGLYNSYYVLN

-643 AATGLNYRYKHSKYS
+643 VATGLNYRYKHSKYS

-665 IQRKASVISSGS
+665 IQRKASVVSSGS

>member
-38 TQEKNYTTTQTTTKT
+38 TQEKRHTTTKNT
-53 TTNNYN
+53 YATYN
-59 YLPLNSILQRA
+59 YLPTDAVLKRA
-70 TNLFKDADISKLSF
+70 ANLFTDAKSISQLNF
-84 SSLSPVRAS
+84 SSLSPVKV
-93 LDLSGHLTIENF
+93 LYIGGKLTIENF
-105 LPYNLNNVKLSF
+105 LPYNLSNVKLSF
-117 TDAQGNVIDLGVIET
+117 TDAQGNMIDLGVIET
-132 LPKQSKIVLSY
+132 IPKHSKIVLPGEAFDSLK
-143 QQFNETKQVFDN
+143 ETFDK
-155 IMEEQKKYY
+155 IDPYTFFLPKF
-164 EKEAERRKNKTT
+164 EAT
-176 SSVSE
+176 STSVS
-181 TNREPSFTFPTFEV
+181 
-195 LSTPHSD
+195 D
-202 PNTQRVF
+202 ANTQRVF
-209 EALSKINT
+209 ETLNKIKT
-217 NLVMKYSDTN
+217 NLIMKYSNENPSNFNTCPYN
-227 NFESAKDKT
+227 NNGNTKNDCWQP
-236 EKFTAKTAEEFT
+236 FTPQTAEEFT

-269 APFEFT
+269 APFDFT
-275 DNKQS
+275 NSSTDCDNDPSKCVNPGINGRVDSKVDQQYVLNKQ
-280 GECTNKGDSNDN
+280 G
-292 CVYPQKNGL
+292 
-301 VKSNVDKK
+301 
-309 YVLDKQS
+309 
-316 IVNNFRGK
+316 IVNNFRK
-324 TDLDVSLL
+324 KIEID
-332 NGAGVDGLGSNTTP
+332 
-346 TNNDDGKNYGQLAVV
+346 AVV
-361 ASALNPQ
+361 LKNSGVVGLANGYGNDGEYGTLGVEAYALEPT
-368 KLFGTDYKTINL
+368 KLFGNNLKTINL
-380 ADLRAILHEFSHTKG
+380 EDLRTILHEFSHTKG
-395 YTHNGNMTY
+395 YGHNGNMTY
-404 QRVPVVGSNGQQEK
+404 QRVPTGQNENGK
-418 KDDGALKDSDG
+418 PKDSDG

-435 SLYGGQGQPSFPS
+435 SLYGGQGQSAFPS

-483 INFANLNSQTNYNLN
+483 INFANLGSQTNYNLN
-498 ATLNTQDM
+498 ASLNTQDL
-506 ANSVIGTIQKTLT
+506 ANSMLSTIQKTFV
-519 ATSTT
+519 TSSVTNHYF
-524 TTTSYHHSKS
+524 SSAS
-534 LQRFRSPLLGI
+534 QSFRSPILGV
-545 NVKIGYQNY
+545 NAKIGYQNY

-591 LDFITTYSN
+591 VDFITTYSN
-600 KNSPTGIQTRRNFS
+600 KNSPIDIQIRRNFS

-643 AATGLNYRYKHSKYS
+643 VATGLNYRYKHSKYS

-665 IQRKASVISSGS
+665 IQRKASIVSSDG

>member
-1 MRKLFIPLLLC
+1 MKKLFIPLLLF

-38 TQEKNYTTTQTTTKT
+38 TQEKRHTTTKNT
-53 TTNNYN
+53 YGTYD
-59 YLPLNSILQRA
+59 YLPTDTILKRA
-70 TNLFKDADISKLSF
+70 ANLFTNAEAISKLKF
-84 SSLSPVRAS
+84 SSLSPVRV
-93 LDLSGHLTIENF
+93 LYMYNGQLTIENF
-105 LPYNLNNVKLSF
+105 LPYNLSNVKLSF
-117 TDAQGNVIDLGVIET
+117 KDAQGNVIDLGVIET
-132 LPKQSKIVLSY
+132 IPKHSKIVLPG
-143 QQFNETKQVFDN
+143 EAFDSLK
-155 IMEEQKKYY
+155 IDPYTLFLPKI
-164 EKEAERRKNKTT
+164 EAT
-176 SSVSE
+176 STSVS
-181 TNREPSFTFPTFEV
+181 
-195 LSTPHSD
+195 D
-202 PNTQRVF
+202 ANTQRVF
-209 EALSKINT
+209 ETLNKIKT
-217 NLVMKYSDTN
+217 NLVVNYRNENK
-227 NFESAKDKT
+227 FEGHQNHWEA
-236 EKFTAKTAEEFT
+236 FTPQTAEEFT

-275 DNKQS
+275 NKGGG
-280 GECTNKGDSNDN
+280 GECDTSKEND
-292 CVYPQKNGL
+292 CVNPGTNGL
-301 VKSNVDKK
+301 VNSQNKS
-309 YVLDKQS
+309 YVLNKQD
-316 IVNNFRGK
+316 IVNKFRNK
-324 TDLDVSLL
+324 ADLDVVVLKDS
-332 NGAGVDGLGSNTTP
+332 GVVGLGSDITP
-346 TNNDDGKNYGQLAVV
+346 SNNDDGKHYGQLGVV
-361 ASALNPQ
+361 ASALDPK
-368 KLFGTDYKTINL
+368 KLFGNDLKTIKL
-380 ADLRAILHEFSHTKG
+380 EDLRTILHEFSHTKG

-404 QRVPVVGSNGQQEK
+404 QRVPVMKDGQVEKDNNGK
-418 KDDGALKDSDG
+418 PKDSDG
-429 LPYNVC
+429 LTYNVC
-435 SLYGGQGQPSFPS
+435 SLYGGSNQSAFPS

-483 INFANLNSQTNYNLN
+483 IDYANLNAQTNYNLN
-498 ATLNTQDM
+498 ASLNTQDL
-506 ANSVIGTIQKTLT
+506 ANSMLSTIQKTFV
-519 ATSTT
+519 TSSVTNHYF
-524 TTTSYHHSKS
+524 SSAS
-534 LQRFRSPLLGI
+534 QSFRSPILGV
-545 NVKIGYQNY
+545 NAKIGYQNY

-568 YNYAKAANQKVQQL
+568 YNYSKALNQKFQQL

-600 KNSPTGIQTRRNFS
+600 KNSPIGIQTRRNFS

-619 FGGLRGLYNSYYALN
+619 FGGLRGLYNSYYVLN

-643 AATGLNYRYKHSKYS
+643 VATGLNYRYKHSKYS

-665 IQRKASVISSGS
+665 IQRKASVVSSGS

>member
-1 MRKLFIPLLLC
+1 MRKLFIPLLLF

-38 TQEKNYTTTQTTTKT
+38 TQEKRHTTTKNT
-53 TTNNYN
+53 YATYS
-59 YLPLNSILQRA
+59 YLPTDSVLKRA
-70 TNLFKDADISKLSF
+70 ANLFTDAKSISQLNF
-84 SSLSPVRAS
+84 SSLSPVKV
-93 LDLSGHLTIENF
+93 LYIGGQLTIENF
-105 LPYNLNNVKLSF
+105 LPYNLSNVKLSF

-132 LPKQSKIVLSY
+132 IPKHSKIVLPG
-143 QQFNETKQVFDN
+143 EAFDSL
-155 IMEEQKKYY
+155 
-164 EKEAERRKNKTT
+164 KEAFDKIDPYTFFFPKFEAT
-176 SSVSE
+176 STSI
-181 TNREPSFTFPTFEV
+181 
-195 LSTPHSD
+195 SD
-202 PNTQRVF
+202 ANTQRVF
-209 EALSKINT
+209 ETLNNIKT
-217 NLVMKYSDTN
+217 NLIMKYSNENPN
-227 NFESAKDKT
+227 NFNTCPYNNNGNTKNDCWQN
-236 EKFTAKTAEEFT
+236 FTPQTAEEFT

-275 DNKQS
+275 NSSTDCDSDPSKCVNPGVNGRVDTKVDQQYILNKQ
-280 GECTNKGDSNDN
+280 G
-292 CVYPQKNGL
+292 
-301 VKSNVDKK
+301 
-309 YVLDKQS
+309 
-316 IVNNFRGK
+316 IINNFRK
-324 TDLDVSLL
+324 KIEID
-332 NGAGVDGLGSNTTP
+332 
-346 TNNDDGKNYGQLAVV
+346 AVV
-361 ASALNPQ
+361 LKNSGVVGLANGYGNDGEYGTLGVEAYALEPQ
-368 KLFGTDYKTINL
+368 KLFGNNLKTINL
-380 ADLRAILHEFSHTKG
+380 EDLRTILHEFSHTKG
-395 YTHNGNMTY
+395 YGHNGNMTY
-404 QRVPVVGSNGQQEK
+404 QRVPTGQNENGK
-418 KDDGALKDSDG
+418 PKDSDG

-435 SLYGGQGQPSFPS
+435 SLYGGSNQPAFPS

-483 INFANLNSQTNYNLN
+483 IDYANLNAQTNYNLN
-498 ATLNTQDM
+498 ASLNTQDL
-506 ANSVIGTIQKTLT
+506 ANSMLSTIQKTFV
-519 ATSTT
+519 TSSVTNHYF
-524 TTTSYHHSKS
+524 SSAS
-534 LQRFRSPLLGI
+534 QSFRSPILGV
-545 NVKIGYQNY
+545 NAKIGYQNY

-568 YNYAKAANQKVQQL
+568 YNYSKALNQKVQQL

-600 KNSPTGIQTRRNFS
+600 KNSPISVQTKRNFS

-619 FGGLRGLYNSYYALN
+619 FGGLRGLYNSYYVLN

-643 AATGLNYRYKHSKYS
+643 VATGLNYRYKHSKYS

-665 IQRKASVISSGS
+665 IQRKAKVVSSGS

>member
-1 MRKLFIPLLLC
+1 MRKLFIPLLLF

-38 TQEKNYTTTQTTTKT
+38 TQEKRHTTTKNT
-53 TTNNYN
+53 YATYN
-59 YLPLNSILQRA
+59 YLPTDAVLKRA
-70 TNLFKDADISKLSF
+70 ANLFTDAKSISQLNF
-84 SSLSPVRAS
+84 SSLSPVKV
-93 LDLSGHLTIENF
+93 LYIGGKLTIENF
-105 LPYNLNNVKLSF
+105 LPYNLSNVKLSF

-132 LPKQSKIVLSY
+132 IPKHSKIVLPG
-143 QQFNETKQVFDN
+143 EAFDSL
-155 IMEEQKKYY
+155 
-164 EKEAERRKNKTT
+164 KEAFDKIDPYTFFFPKFEAT
-176 SSVSE
+176 STSVS
-181 TNREPSFTFPTFEV
+181 
-195 LSTPHSD
+195 D
-202 PNTQRVF
+202 ANTQRVF
-209 EALSKINT
+209 KTLNKIKT
-217 NLVMKYSDTN
+217 NLIMKYSNENPSNFNTCPYN
-227 NFESAKDKT
+227 NNGNTKNDCWQP
-236 EKFTAKTAEEFT
+236 FTPQTAEEFT

-275 DNKQS
+275 NSSTDCDNDPLKCVNPGINGRVDSKVDQQYVLNKQ
-280 GECTNKGDSNDN
+280 G
-292 CVYPQKNGL
+292 
-301 VKSNVDKK
+301 
-309 YVLDKQS
+309 
-316 IVNNFRGK
+316 IVNNFRK
-324 TDLDVSLL
+324 KIEID
-332 NGAGVDGLGSNTTP
+332 
-346 TNNDDGKNYGQLAVV
+346 AVV
-361 ASALNPQ
+361 LKNSGVVGLANGYGNDGEYGTLGVEAYALEPQ
-368 KLFGTDYKTINL
+368 KLFGDNLKTINL
-380 ADLRAILHEFSHTKG
+380 EDLRTILHEFSHTKG
-395 YTHNGNMTY
+395 YGHNGNMTY
-404 QRVPVVGSNGQQEK
+404 QRVPTGQNENGK
-418 KDDGALKDSDG
+418 PKDSDG

-435 SLYGGQGQPSFPS
+435 SLYGGQGQSAFPS

-498 ATLNTQDM
+498 ASLNTQDL
-506 ANSVIGTIQKTLT
+506 ANSMLSTIQKTFV
-519 ATSTT
+519 TSSVTNHYSSS
-524 TTTSYHHSKS
+524 TS
-534 LQRFRSPLLGI
+534 QNFRSPILGV
-545 NVKIGYQNY
+545 NAKIGYQNY

-568 YNYAKAANQKVQQL
+568 YNYAKAINQKVQQL

-600 KNSPTGIQTRRNFS
+600 KNNPTGVQTKRNFS

-619 FGGLRGLYNSYYALN
+619 FGGLRGLYNSYYVLN

-643 AATGLNYRYKHSKYS
+643 VATGLNYRYKHSKYS

-665 IQRKASVISSGS
+665 IQRKASVVSSGS

>member
-1 MRKLFIPLLLC
+1 MRKLFIPLLLF

-38 TQEKNYTTTQTTTKT
+38 TQEKRHTTTKNT
-53 TTNNYN
+53 YATYN
-59 YLPLNSILQRA
+59 YLPTDTILKRA
-70 TNLFKDADISKLSF
+70 ANLFTNAEAISKLKF
-84 SSLSPVRAS
+84 SSLSPVRV
-93 LDLSGHLTIENF
+93 LYMYNGQLTIENF
-105 LPYNLNNVKLSF
+105 LPYNLSNVKLSF
-117 TDAQGNVIDLGVIET
+117 KDAQGNVIDLGVIET
-132 LPKQSKIVLSY
+132 IPKHSKIVLPG
-143 QQFNETKQVFDN
+143 EAFDSLKVDPYTLFLPK
-155 IMEEQKKYY
+155 I
-164 EKEAERRKNKTT
+164 EAT
-176 SSVSE
+176 STSI
-181 TNREPSFTFPTFEV
+181 
-195 LSTPHSD
+195 SD
-202 PNTQRVF
+202 ANTQRVF
-209 EALSKINT
+209 ETLNKIKT
-217 NLVMKYSDTN
+217 NLVVNYRNENK
-227 NFESAKDKT
+227 FEGHQNHWEA
-236 EKFTAKTAEEFT
+236 FTPQTAEEFT

-257 LDSQSWGDAILN
+257 LDSQSWGDAVLN

-275 DNKQS
+275 NKGGG
-280 GECTNKGDSNDN
+280 GECDTNKEND
-292 CVYPQKNGL
+292 CVNPGTNGL
-301 VKSNVDKK
+301 VNPQNKS
-309 YVLDKQS
+309 YVLNKQD
-316 IVNNFRGK
+316 IVNKFRNK
-324 TDLDVSLL
+324 ADLDVVVLKDS
-332 NGAGVDGLGSNTTP
+332 GVVGLGSDITP
-346 TNNDDGKNYGQLAVV
+346 SNNDDGKHYGQLGVV
-361 ASALNPQ
+361 ASALDPT
-368 KLFGTDYKTINL
+368 KLFGNDLKTINL
-380 ADLRAILHEFSHTKG
+380 EDLRTILHEFSHTKG

-404 QRVPVVGSNGQQEK
+404 QRVPVTKDGQVEKDNNGK
-418 KDDGALKDSDG
+418 PKDSDG

-435 SLYGGQGQPSFPS
+435 SLYGGSNQPAFPS

-483 INFANLNSQTNYNLN
+483 INYANLGSQTNYNLN
-498 ATLNTQDM
+498 ASLNTQDL
-506 ANSVIGTIQKTLT
+506 ANSMLSTIQKTFLT
-519 ATSTT
+519 SSVTNHYSSSTSQ
-524 TTTSYHHSKS
+524 S
-534 LQRFRSPLLGI
+534 FRSPILGV
-545 NVKIGYQNY
+545 NAKIGYQNY

-568 YNYAKAANQKVQQL
+568 YNYAKAINQKVQQL

-600 KNSPTGIQTRRNFS
+600 KNNPTGIQTKRNFS

-619 FGGLRGLYNSYYALN
+619 FGGLRGLYNSYYVFN

-643 AATGLNYRYKHSKYS
+643 VATGLNYRYKHSKYS

-665 IQRKASVISSGS
+665 IQRKASVVSSGG

>member
-1 MRKLFIPLLLC
+1 MRKLFIPLLLF

-38 TQEKNYTTTQTTTKT
+38 TQEKRHTTTKNT
-53 TTNNYN
+53 YATYN
-59 YLPLNSILQRA
+59 YLPTDTILKRA
-70 TNLFKDADISKLSF
+70 ANLFTNAEAISKLKF
-84 SSLSPVRAS
+84 SSLSPIRV
-93 LDLSGHLTIENF
+93 LYMYNGQLTIENF
-105 LPYNLNNVKLSF
+105 LPYNLSNVKLSF
-117 TDAQGNVIDLGVIET
+117 KDAQGNAIDLGVIET
-132 LPKQSKIVLSY
+132 IPKHSKIVLPG
-143 QQFNETKQVFDN
+143 EAFDSLKVDPYTLFLPK
-155 IMEEQKKYY
+155 I
-164 EKEAERRKNKTT
+164 EAT
-176 SSVSE
+176 STSI
-181 TNREPSFTFPTFEV
+181 
-195 LSTPHSD
+195 SD
-202 PNTQRVF
+202 SNTQRVF
-209 EALSKINT
+209 ETLNKIKT
-217 NLVMKYSDTN
+217 DLVVNYRNENK
-227 NFESAKDKT
+227 FKDH
-236 EKFTAKTAEEFT
+236 ENHWEAFTPQTAEEFT

-275 DNKQS
+275 NKGGEGECDTSKENDCVNPGINGRVNSQNKSYVLNKQ
-280 GECTNKGDSNDN
+280 D
-292 CVYPQKNGL
+292 
-301 VKSNVDKK
+301 
-309 YVLDKQS
+309 
-316 IVNNFRGK
+316 IVNKFRNK
-324 TDLDVSLL
+324 ADLDVVVLKDS
-332 NGAGVDGLGSNTTP
+332 GVVGLGSDITP
-346 TNNDDGKNYGQLAVV
+346 SNNDDGKHYGQLGVV
-361 ASALNPQ
+361 ASALEPQ
-368 KLFGTDYKTINL
+368 KLFGNDLKTINL
-380 ADLRAILHEFSHTKG
+380 ADLRTILHEFSHTKG
-395 YTHNGNMTY
+395 YGHNGNMTY
-404 QRVPVVGSNGQQEK
+404 QRVPTGQNENGK
-418 KDDGALKDSDG
+418 PKDSDG

-435 SLYGGQGQPSFPS
+435 SLYGGSNQPAFPS

-483 INFANLNSQTNYNLN
+483 IDYANLSTQTNYNLN
-498 ATLNTQDM
+498 ASLNTQDL
-506 ANSVIGTIQKTLT
+506 ANSMLSTIQKTFI
-519 ATSTT
+519 TSSVTNHYF
-524 TTTSYHHSKS
+524 SSAS
-534 LQRFRSPLLGI
+534 QSFRSPILGV
-545 NVKIGYQNY
+545 NAKIGYQNY

-563 YGIIK
+563 YGIVK
-568 YNYAKAANQKVQQL
+568 YNYSKALNQKFQQL

-600 KNSPTGIQTRRNFS
+600 KNSPIGIQTRRNFS

-619 FGGLRGLYNSYYALN
+619 FGGLRGLYNSYYVLN

-643 AATGLNYRYKHSKYS
+643 VATGLNYRYKHSKYS

-665 IQRKASVISSGS
+665 IQRKASVVSSGS